1 MPYKITTQHYKDIK
15 PKKFEGYLVS
25 EISAA
30 ESDYDGPTIDESVG
44 GRQMMF
50 YDATEATTI
59 DESEGKD
66 LMAFYDDYADD
77 TTTMDEDEGKKLM
90 AYYMDKANLKTNI
103 KSPVGKPL
111 VRQAEAAREALAKM
125 FPDVDVSTD
134 LNWDGDTELESE
146 DENDVKEREALHEA
160 AEERISVM
168 NKPQVQ
174 DVVVLG
180 SGSSAVQV
188 DPVVSKMLIG
198 MNPEEREKAGQ
209 LIYDSVSKM
218 RSAVEQVVP
227 AISDPPVNIFVKSA
241 GQDIPLTSRNVLEL
255 RENGKFVD
263 PGFFDMVAFTVSQNP
278 NTSFEDKK
286 EMYKWCMMVKG
297 MFIMRADLLN
307 KTEII
312 VKNETKTILDYQ
324 ERTLTQIAKEYSR
337 YLQVCDQHS
346 VEEMRRLSG
355 IQGGLTDFS
364 KFVSEGIVT
373 LARQNAT
380 SNQMM
385 TTLQGSVQAIEQN
398 NLSRQETLYND
409 LTKSFT
415 NVMEKLNSQSQ
426 DLSSTQ
432 EMVDGLK
439 KEIQELKNQGNALS
453 QEQREHINTLIT
465 NLTNMLGVMKEIRK
479 TKVEADTIKAELLQA
494 LSSITTLNEAAEGV
508 KVKTQYDRDLLI
520 SSGDILQ
527 RLSTMVPEIKASAD
541 NVQVIASNY
550 GKAILENNTIMNT
563 QLETLK
569 EIAKSLA
576 SFEKSTVDLQ
586 KVQSERQLE
595 LLKAIQAASG
605 GQSLVNVMAAIK
617 EIADKQS
624 RPSMNIEDVSNM
636 IIEGVVSRMKA
647 AAGGGAPPPLPPD
660 GDPVP
665 MEFDA
670 DAPPFVPPSRKMVV
684 SNRKGKVA
692 RAAKKTHEVSK
703 KLLTWKSRAALVWK
717 FGSRILGRART
728 ATLVNGLLGG
738 GAVLGHVMSRRL
750 VTAIFGAATG
760 IGSLVSITTSILPAV
775 KAISGYLAKYLVKY
789 DERSSETN
797 RQLTRQ
803 TELLETAIAR
813 LTELRGVPDGDRFN
827 QAPGILRDLLSK
839 IGEFKPIVLPPVMN
853 YGRFE
858 MMTPEE
864 RFRSVIPLVERSKPI
879 STRKHGIALI
889 KKNITDPALDNA
901 VDYKK
906 ATAKRRATRVK
917 KIEQRRTNDPL
928 NKFFQ
933 GNW

>member
-1 MPYKITTQHYKDIK
+1 MPYKIKTESYKDITK
-15 PKKFEGYLVS
+15 NYKGNLVS
-25 EISAA
+25 EIS
-30 ESDYDGPTIDESVG
+30 ESESEYDGPTIDESVG
-44 GRQMMF
+44 RR
-50 YDATEATTI
+50 E
-59 DESEGKD
+59 
-66 LMAFYDDYADD
+66 MAFYDADD
-77 TTTMDEDEGKKLM
+77 ATTMDESVGGKLM
-90 AYYMDKANLKTNI
+90 AYYDDDDATTMDEEDGKKMMAYYVDKTNF

-111 VRQAEAAREALAKM
+111 VKQAEAARAALAKM
-125 FPDVDVSTD
+125 FGDEEVSID
-134 LNWDGDTELESE
+134 PNWDGDTDIESE
-146 DENDVKEREALHEA
+146 DENAEKEKEALHDA

-168 NKPQVQ
+168 SKPQVQ

-198 MNPEEREKAGQ
+198 MSQEDREKASK
-209 LIYDSVSKM
+209 LIFDSVSKM
-218 RSAVEQVVP
+218 RNAVDQVVP
-227 AISDPPVNIFVKSA
+227 ALSDPPVNIFVKSE
-241 GQDIPLTSRNVLEL
+241 GQDIALTSRNVLDL

-263 PGFFDMVAFTVSQNP
+263 PGFFDMVAWTVAKSP

-286 EMYKWCMMVKG
+286 KMYDWCMVVKG
-297 MFIMRADLLN
+297 MFRLRTDLLS
-307 KTEII
+307 KTESII
-312 VKNETKTILDYQ
+312 KTEMNNILDYQ
-324 ERTLTQIAKEYSR
+324 EKALVQIGREYSR
-337 YLQVCDQHS
+337 YLQVCDQQS
-346 VEEMRRLSG
+346 AEEMRRLSG

-380 SNQMM
+380 SNQMI
-385 TTLQGSVQAIEQN
+385 TSLQGSVQAIEQN
-398 NLSRQETLYND
+398 NLSRQENLYD
-409 LTKSFT
+409 GLTKSFT
-415 NVMEKLNSQSQ
+415 DVMEKLNNQSR

-453 QEQREHINTLIT
+453 QEQREHINTLIAK
-465 NLTNMLGVMKEIRK
+465 LTNMLGVMKEIHN
-479 TKVEADTIKAELLQA
+479 TKVEADKIKAELVEA
-494 LSSITTLNEAAEGV
+494 LSSIRTLNEAAEGV
-508 KVKTQYDRDLLI
+508 KAKTLYDRNLLI

-527 RLSTMVPEIKASAD
+527 RLSSIVPELKASAD
-541 NVQVIASNY
+541 SVQVTASNY
-550 GKAILENNTIMNT
+550 GKTILENNSIMNT
-563 QLETLK
+563 QLETLR

-576 SFEKSTVDLQ
+576 IFEKSTVDSQ
-586 KVQSERQLE
+586 NVQSERQQE
-595 LLKAIQAASG
+595 LLKAIQEASG

-624 RPSMNIEDVSNM
+624 RPAMNIEDVSNM
-636 IIEGVVSRMKA
+636 IIEGVVNRMKA
-647 AAGGGAPPPLPPD
+647 AAGGGAPPPPPG
-660 GDPVP
+660 GDPVS
-665 MEFDA
+665 MEFDV
-670 DAPPFVPPSRKMVV
+670 DAPVFVPSSKKVVV
-684 SNRKGKVA
+684 SNRRGKVA

-703 KLLTWKSRAALVWK
+703 KLLTWKSRVALVGK
-717 FGSRILGRART
+717 LGSRILGRART
-728 ATLVNGLLGG
+728 ATLLNGLLGG
-738 GAVLGHVMSRRL
+738 GAVLGHVMGPKL
-750 VTAIFGAATG
+750 VTAILGAATG
-760 IGSLVSITTSILPAV
+760 IGSLVSIASGILPAV
-775 KAISGYLAKYLVKY
+775 KAISGYLAQYLAKY

-797 RQLTRQ
+797 RLLGRQ
-803 TELLETAIAR
+803 TQLLETAIAR

-827 QAPGILRDLLSK
+827 RAPGILRDLLSK

-853 YGRFE
+853 YGRME

-864 RFRSVIPLVERSKPI
+864 RFRSVIPLAARSKPI

-917 KIEQRRTNDPL
+917 KIEHRRTNDPL

>member
-1 MPYKITTQHYKDIK
+1 MPFKITTQHYKDIK

-25 EISAA
+25 EISAT

-44 GRQMMF
+44 KKEMVF
-50 YDATEATTI
+50 YDATDAATI
-59 DESEGKD
+59 DESVGGK
-66 LMAFYDDYADD
+66 LMEFYDDYDDD
-77 TTTMDEDEGKKLM
+77 TTTMDEDEGKTLM
-90 AYYMDKANLKTNI
+90 AYYMDKKTNI

-134 LNWDGDTELESE
+134 PNWDGDTELESE
-146 DENDVKEREALHEA
+146 DENVEKEKEALHDA
-160 AEERISVM
+160 AEERIAVM
-168 NKPQVQ
+168 SKPQVQ

-218 RSAVEQVVP
+218 RSAVENVVP

-241 GQDIPLTSRNVLEL
+241 GQDIPLTSRNVLDL

-263 PGFFDMVAFTVSQNP
+263 PGFFDMVAYTVSQNP
-278 NTSFEDKK
+278 NTSMEDKK

-297 MFIMRADLLN
+297 MFIMRTDLLS
-307 KTEII
+307 KTDSI
-312 VKNETKTILDYQ
+312 VKTETKTILDYQ
-324 ERTLTQIAKEYSR
+324 EKALVQISREYSR

-346 VEEMRRLSG
+346 AEEMRRLSG

-398 NLSRQETLYND
+398 NLSRQETLYD
-409 LTKSFT
+409 GLTKSFT
-415 NVMEKLNSQSQ
+415 TLMEKLNSQSK
-426 DLSSTQ
+426 DLASTQ

-439 KEIQELKNQGNALS
+439 KEIQTLKDQGNALS
-453 QEQREHINTLIT
+453 KEQRDHINTLIT
-465 NLTNMLGVMKEIRK
+465 NLTSMLGVATDIRK
-479 TKVEADTIKAELLQA
+479 TKIEADTIKAELLGA

-508 KVKTQYDRDLLI
+508 KAKTLYDRNLLI

-527 RLSTMVPEIKASAD
+527 RMSTIVPEIKASAD
-541 NVQVIASNY
+541 SVQVIASNY

-576 SFEKSTVDLQ
+576 TFEKSTVDSQ
-586 KVQSERQLE
+586 KIQSERQAE

-605 GQSLVNVMAAIK
+605 GQSLANVMAAIK
-617 EIADKQS
+617 ELADKQS
-624 RPSMNIEDVSNM
+624 KPSMNIEDVSNM
-636 IIEGVVSRMKA
+636 IIEGVVTRMKA
-647 AAGGGAPPPLPPD
+647 AAGGGAPPPIPPG

-665 MEFDA
+665 MEFDV
-670 DAPPFVPPSRKMVV
+670 DAPSFVPSSRQVVV
-684 SNRKGKVA
+684 SNRRGKVA

-703 KLLTWKSRAALVWK
+703 KLLTWKKRVALVGK
-717 FGSRILGRART
+717 FSSRLLGRNRT
-728 ATLVNGLLGG
+728 ATLLNGLLGG
-738 GAVLGHVMSRRL
+738 GAVLGHVMGPRL
-750 VTAIFGAATG
+750 LTAVVGAATG
-760 IGSLVSITTSILPAV
+760 IGSLVSIANSILPAV
-775 KAISGYLAKYLVKY
+775 KAISGYLAKYLAKY

-813 LTELRGVPDGDRFN
+813 LTELRGAPDGDRFN

-839 IGEFKPIVLPPVMN
+839 IGEFKPILLPPVMN

-858 MMTPEE
+858 FMTPEE
-864 RFRSVIPLVERSKPI
+864 RFRSVIPLAERSKPI

-906 ATAKRRATRVK
+906 ATLKRRATRVK
-917 KIEQRRTNDPL
+917 KIEHRRTNDPL

>member
-15 PKKFEGYLVS
+15 PKKFEGNLVS
-25 EISAA
+25 EISTY

-66 LMAFYDDYADD
+66 LMAFYDDYDD
-77 TTTMDEDEGKKLM
+77 TTTMDEEEGKKLM
-90 AYYMDKANLKTNI
+90 AYYMDKTNI

-134 LNWDGDTELESE
+134 PNWDGDTELESE
-146 DENDVKEREALHEA
+146 DENVEKEKEALHDA
-160 AEERISVM
+160 AEERIAVM

-180 SGSSAVQV
+180 SGNSAVQV

-241 GQDIPLTSRNVLEL
+241 GQDIPLTSRNVLDL

-263 PGFFDMVAFTVSQNP
+263 PGFFDMVAWTVSQNP
-278 NTSFEDKK
+278 NTSNEDKK
-286 EMYKWCMMVKG
+286 EMYKWCMTVKG
-297 MFIMRADLLN
+297 MFIMRTDLLN
-307 KTEII
+307 KTETI

-398 NLSRQETLYND
+398 NLSRQETLYNG

-415 NVMEKLNSQSQ
+415 NVMEKLNSQSR

-432 EMVDGLK
+432 KMVDGLK
-439 KEIQELKNQGNALS
+439 KEIQTLKDQGNALS
-453 QEQREHINTLIT
+453 QEQKDHMNTLIT
-465 NLTNMLGVMKEIRK
+465 NLTNMLGVMNEIQK
-479 TKVEADTIKAELLQA
+479 TKIEADTIKAELLDA

-508 KVKTQYDRDLLI
+508 KTKTLYDRNLLI

-541 NVQVIASNY
+541 SVQVIASNY
-550 GKAILENNTIMNT
+550 GKALLDNNTIMNT

-576 SFEKSTVDLQ
+576 TFEKSTVDSQ
-586 KVQSERQLE
+586 KIQSERQEE

-605 GQSLVNVMAAIK
+605 GQSLANVMAAIK
-617 EIADKQS
+617 EVADKQS

-647 AAGGGAPPPLPPD
+647 AAGGGAPPPLPPG
-660 GDPVP
+660 GDPAP
-665 MEFDA
+665 MEFDV
-670 DAPPFVPPSRKMVV
+670 DAPSFVPSSRKLVV
-684 SNRKGKVA
+684 SNRRGKVA
-692 RAAKKTHEVSK
+692 RAAKKTHDVSK
-703 KLLTWKSRAALVWK
+703 KLLTWKSRVALVGRL
-717 FGSRILGRART
+717 GSRILGRART
-728 ATLVNGLLGG
+728 ATLLNGLIGG
-738 GAVLGHVMSRRL
+738 GAVLGHVMGPRL
-750 VTAIFGAATG
+750 LTAVVGAATG
-760 IGSLVSITTSILPAV
+760 IGSLVSIANSILPAV
-775 KAISGYLAKYLVKY
+775 KAISGYLAKYLAKY

-797 RQLTRQ
+797 RLLGRQ

-813 LTELRGVPDGDRFN
+813 LTELRGAPDGDRFN
-827 QAPGILRDLLSK
+827 RAPGILRDLLSN
-839 IGEFKPIVLPPVMN
+839 IGEFKPIVVPPVMN
-853 YGRFE
+853 YGRME

-864 RFRSVIPLVERSKPI
+864 RFRSVMSLAERSKPI

-906 ATAKRRATRVK
+906 ATVKRRATRVK
-917 KIEQRRTNDPL
+917 KIEHRRMNDPL

>member
-1 MPYKITTQHYKDIK
+1 MPYKITTQKYQDIK
-15 PKKFEGYLVS
+15 PKKFEGNLVS
-25 EISAA
+25 EISG
-30 ESDYDGPTIDESVG
+30 SDSEYDGTTIDESVG
-44 GRQMMF
+44 RREMAF
-50 YDATEATTI
+50 YDATDATTI
-59 DESEGKD
+59 DEE
-66 LMAFYDDYADD
+66 
-77 TTTMDEDEGKKLM
+77 EGKKLM
-90 AYYMDKANLKTNI
+90 TFYDDDDATTIDEEDGKKLMVYYMDKTNI

-111 VRQAEAAREALAKM
+111 VRQAEAAREALAKL
-125 FPDVDVSTD
+125 FPEESVSID
-134 LNWDGDTELESE
+134 PNWDGDTDIESE
-146 DENDVKEREALHEA
+146 DENVEKEKEALHDA

-168 NKPQVQ
+168 SRPQVQ

-198 MNPEEREKAGQ
+198 MSPEEREKASK
-209 LIYDSVSKM
+209 LIFDSVSQM
-218 RSAVEQVVP
+218 RNAVEQVVP

-241 GQDIPLTSRNVLEL
+241 GQDIPLTSRNVLDL

-263 PGFFDMVAFTVSQNP
+263 PGFFDMVAWTVSQNP

-297 MFIMRADLLN
+297 MFIMRTDLLSKTDSIV
-307 KTEII
+307 KTET
-312 VKNETKTILDYQ
+312 KNILDYQ
-324 ERTLTQIAKEYSR
+324 EKALVQISREYSR

-346 VEEMRRLSG
+346 AEEMRRLSG

-373 LARQNAT
+373 LARQTAS

-398 NLSRQETLYND
+398 NLSRQENLYD
-409 LTKSFT
+409 GLRKSFT
-415 NVMEKLNSQSQ
+415 DVMEKLNSQSR

-432 EMVDGLK
+432 EMVEGLK
-439 KEIQELKNQGNALS
+439 KEIQTLKDQGNALS

-465 NLTNMLGVMKEIRK
+465 NLTNMLGVMKEIRN

-508 KVKTQYDRDLLI
+508 KAKTLYDRNLLI

-527 RLSTMVPEIKASAD
+527 KMSTIVPEIKASAD
-541 NVQVIASNY
+541 SVQVIASNY
-550 GKAILENNTIMNT
+550 GKAILDNNTIMNT

-576 SFEKSTVDLQ
+576 SFEKSTVDSQ
-586 KVQSERQLE
+586 KVQSERQEE

-617 EIADKQS
+617 ELADKQS
-624 RPSMNIEDVSNM
+624 RPALNIEDVSNM
-636 IIEGVVSRMKA
+636 IIEGVVNRIKA
-647 AAGGGAPPPLPPD
+647 AAGGGAPPPLPPG
-660 GDPVP
+660 GDPAP
-665 MEFDA
+665 IEFNV
-670 DAPPFVPPSRKMVV
+670 DAPSFVPSSRKMVV
-684 SNRKGKVA
+684 SNRRGKVA
-692 RAAKKTHEVSK
+692 RAAKKTHDVSK
-703 KLLTWKSRAALVWK
+703 KLLTWKSRVALVGK
-717 FGSRILGRART
+717 LGSRLLGRART
-728 ATLVNGLLGG
+728 ATLLNGLLGG
-738 GAVLGHVMSRRL
+738 GAVLGHVMGPRL
-750 VTAIFGAATG
+750 VTAIVGAATG
-760 IGSLVSITTSILPAV
+760 IGSLVSIANSILPAV
-775 KAISGYLAKYLVKY
+775 KAISGYLAKYLAKY

-797 RQLTRQ
+797 RLLGRQ

-813 LTELRGVPDGDRFN
+813 LTELRGAPDGDRFN
-827 QAPGILRDLLSK
+827 LAPGILRDLLSK
-839 IGEFKPIVLPPVMN
+839 IGEFKPIVVPPVMN
-853 YGRFE
+853 YGRLE

-864 RFRSVIPLVERSKPI
+864 RFRSVISLAARSEPI

-917 KIEQRRTNDPL
+917 KIEHRRMNDPL

>member
-15 PKKFEGYLVS
+15 PKNFEGNLVS
-25 EISAA
+25 EISGY
-30 ESDYDGPTIDESVG
+30 ESEYDGPTIDESVG
-44 GRQMMF
+44 RREMAF
-50 YDATEATTI
+50 YDATDATTI
-59 DESEGKD
+59 DEEEGKK
-66 LMAFYDDYADD
+66 LMAFYDDDD

-90 AYYMDKANLKTNI
+90 AYYMDKTNI

-111 VRQAEAAREALAKM
+111 VKQAEAARAALAKM
-125 FPDVDVSTD
+125 FPDESVSID
-134 LNWDGDTELESE
+134 PNWDGDTDVESE
-146 DENDVKEREALHEA
+146 DENVEKEKEALNDA

-198 MNPEEREKAGQ
+198 MNPEEREKASK
-209 LIYDSVSKM
+209 LIFDSVSQM
-218 RSAVEQVVP
+218 RNAVEQVVP

-241 GQDIPLTSRNVLEL
+241 GQDIPLTSRNVLDL

-263 PGFFDMVAFTVSQNP
+263 PGFFDMVAWTVSQNP

-297 MFIMRADLLN
+297 MFIMRTDLLS
-307 KTEII
+307 KTDSI
-312 VKNETKTILDYQ
+312 VKTETKTLLDYQ
-324 ERTLTQIAKEYSR
+324 EKALVQISREYSR

-346 VEEMRRLSG
+346 AEEMRRLSG

-398 NLSRQETLYND
+398 NLSRQETLYD
-409 LTKSFT
+409 GLTKSFT
-415 NVMEKLNSQSQ
+415 TVMEKLNSQSR

-465 NLTNMLGVMKEIRK
+465 NLTNMLGVMKEIQN

-508 KVKTQYDRDLLI
+508 KAKTLYDRNLLI

-527 RLSTMVPEIKASAD
+527 RMSTIVPEIKASAD
-541 NVQVIASNY
+541 SVQVIASNY

-576 SFEKSTVDLQ
+576 SFEKSTVDSQ
-586 KVQSERQLE
+586 KIQSERQAE
-595 LLKAIQAASG
+595 LLKAIQEASG
-605 GQSLVNVMAAIK
+605 EQSLVNVMAAIK

-647 AAGGGAPPPLPPD
+647 AAGGGAPPPPPPG

-665 MEFDA
+665 MEFDV
-670 DAPPFVPPSRKMVV
+670 DAPSFVPSSRKLVV
-684 SNRKGKVA
+684 SNRRGKVA

-703 KLLTWKSRAALVWK
+703 KLLTWKSRVALVGRL
-717 FGSRILGRART
+717 GSRILGRART
-728 ATLVNGLLGG
+728 ATLLNGLLGG
-738 GAVLGHVMSRRL
+738 GAVLGHVMGPRL
-750 VTAIFGAATG
+750 VTAIVGAATG
-760 IGSLVSITTSILPAV
+760 IGSLVSIANSILPAV
-775 KAISGYLAKYLVKY
+775 KAISGYLAKYLAKY

-827 QAPGILRDLLSK
+827 RAPGILRDLLSK

-864 RFRSVIPLVERSKPI
+864 RFRSVVPLAERSKPI

-906 ATAKRRATRVK
+906 ATVKRRATRVK
-917 KIEQRRTNDPL
+917 KIEHRRTNDPL

>member
-1 MPYKITTQHYKDIK
+1 MPYKITTQKYQDIK
-15 PKKFEGYLVS
+15 PKKFEGNLVS
-25 EISAA
+25 EISG
-30 ESDYDGPTIDESVG
+30 SDSEYDGTTIDESVG
-44 GRQMMF
+44 RREMAF
-50 YDATEATTI
+50 YDATDATTI
-59 DESEGKD
+59 DEE
-66 LMAFYDDYADD
+66 
-77 TTTMDEDEGKKLM
+77 EGKKLM
-90 AYYMDKANLKTNI
+90 TFYDDDDATTIDEEDGKKLMVYYMDKTNI

-111 VRQAEAAREALAKM
+111 VRQAEAAREALAKL
-125 FPDVDVSTD
+125 FPEESVSID
-134 LNWDGDTELESE
+134 PNWDGDTDIESE
-146 DENDVKEREALHEA
+146 DENVEKEKEALHDA

-198 MNPEEREKAGQ
+198 MSPEEREKASK
-209 LIYDSVSKM
+209 LIFDSVSQM
-218 RSAVEQVVP
+218 RNAVEQVVP

-241 GQDIPLTSRNVLEL
+241 GQDIPLTSRNVLDL

-263 PGFFDMVAFTVSQNP
+263 PGFFDMVAWTVSQNP

-297 MFIMRADLLN
+297 MFIMRTDLLSKTDSIV
-307 KTEII
+307 KTET
-312 VKNETKTILDYQ
+312 KNILDYQ
-324 ERTLTQIAKEYSR
+324 EKALVQISREYSR

-346 VEEMRRLSG
+346 AEEMRRLSG

-373 LARQNAT
+373 LARQTAT

-398 NLSRQETLYND
+398 NLSRQENLYD
-409 LTKSFT
+409 GLRKSFT
-415 NVMEKLNSQSQ
+415 DVMEKLNSQSR

-432 EMVDGLK
+432 EMVEGLK
-439 KEIQELKNQGNALS
+439 KEIQTLKDQGNALS

-465 NLTNMLGVMKEIRK
+465 NLTNMLGVMKEIRN

-508 KVKTQYDRDLLI
+508 KAKTLYDRNLLI

-527 RLSTMVPEIKASAD
+527 KMSTIVPEIKASAD
-541 NVQVIASNY
+541 SVQVIASNY
-550 GKAILENNTIMNT
+550 GKAILDNNTIMNT

-576 SFEKSTVDLQ
+576 SFEKSTVDSQ
-586 KVQSERQLE
+586 KVQSERQEE

-617 EIADKQS
+617 ELADKQS
-624 RPSMNIEDVSNM
+624 RPALNIEDVSNM
-636 IIEGVVSRMKA
+636 IIEGVVNRIKA
-647 AAGGGAPPPLPPD
+647 AAGGGAPPPLPPG
-660 GDPVP
+660 GDPAP
-665 MEFDA
+665 IEFNV
-670 DAPPFVPPSRKMVV
+670 DAPSFVPSSRKMVV
-684 SNRKGKVA
+684 SNRRGKVA
-692 RAAKKTHEVSK
+692 RAAKKTHDVSK
-703 KLLTWKSRAALVWK
+703 KLLTWKSRVALVGK
-717 FGSRILGRART
+717 LGSRLLGRART
-728 ATLVNGLLGG
+728 ATLLNGLLGG
-738 GAVLGHVMSRRL
+738 GAVLGHVMSPRL
-750 VTAIFGAATG
+750 VTAIVGAATG
-760 IGSLVSITTSILPAV
+760 IGSLVSIANSILPAV
-775 KAISGYLAKYLVKY
+775 KAISGYLAKYLAKY

-797 RQLTRQ
+797 RLLGRQ

-813 LTELRGVPDGDRFN
+813 LTELRGAPDGDRFN
-827 QAPGILRDLLSK
+827 LAPGILRDLLSK
-839 IGEFKPIVLPPVMN
+839 IGEFKPIVVPPVMN
-853 YGRFE
+853 YGRLE

-864 RFRSVIPLVERSKPI
+864 RFRSVISLAARSEPI

-901 VDYKK
+901 ADYKK

-917 KIEQRRTNDPL
+917 KIEHRRMNDPL

>member
-15 PKKFEGYLVS
+15 PKKFEGNLVS
-25 EISAA
+25 EISGS
-30 ESDYDGPTIDESVG
+30 ESESEYDGPTIDESVG
-44 GRQMMF
+44 RREMAF
-50 YDATEATTI
+50 YDATDATTI
-59 DESEGKD
+59 DEEEGKK
-66 LMAFYDDYADD
+66 LMAFYDDDD
-77 TTTMDEDEGKKLM
+77 TTTMDEEEGKKLM
-90 AYYMDKANLKTNI
+90 AYYMDKTNI

-111 VRQAEAAREALAKM
+111 VRQAELARAALAKM
-125 FPDVDVSTD
+125 FPDESVSID
-134 LNWDGDTELESE
+134 PNWDGDTDIESE
-146 DENDVKEREALHEA
+146 DENVEKEKEALNDA

-198 MNPEEREKAGQ
+198 MSPEEREKASK
-209 LIYDSVSKM
+209 LIFDSVSQM
-218 RSAVEQVVP
+218 RNAVERVVP

-241 GQDIPLTSRNVLEL
+241 GQDIPLTSRNVLDL

-263 PGFFDMVAFTVSQNP
+263 PGFFDMVAWTVSQNP

-286 EMYKWCMMVKG
+286 EMYKWCMTVKG
-297 MFIMRADLLN
+297 MFIMRTDLLN
-307 KTEII
+307 RTESIVKTET
-312 VKNETKTILDYQ
+312 KNILDYQ
-324 ERTLTQIAKEYSR
+324 EKALVQISREYSR
-337 YLQVCDQHS
+337 YLQLCDQHS
-346 VEEMRRLSG
+346 AEEMRRLSG

-373 LARQNAT
+373 LARQNSE
-380 SNQMM
+380 SNKMM
-385 TTLQGSVQAIEQN
+385 TSLQGSMQELEQN
-398 NLSRQETLYND
+398 NLSRQETLYKGLNN
-409 LTKSFT
+409 SFASVIT
-415 NVMEKLNSQSQ
+415 KLNNQSR

-432 EMVDGLK
+432 EEIASLK
-439 KEIQELKNQGNALS
+439 KELESIKNQGSALS
-453 QEQREHINTLIT
+453 QEQREHMNTLIT
-465 NLTNMLGVMKEIRK
+465 KLTNMLSVMTEVRK
-479 TKVEADTIKAELLQA
+479 TKIEADTIKEELLQA

-508 KVKTQYDRDLLI
+508 KAKTLYDRNLLI

-541 NVQVIASNY
+541 SVQVAAANY
-550 GKAILENNTIMNT
+550 GKAIIENNEISKT

-569 EIAKSLA
+569 EIAKSLT
-576 SFEKSTVDLQ
+576 SFENSTVDLQ
-586 KVQSERQLE
+586 KVQSERQAE
-595 LLKAIQAASG
+595 LLKAIQSASG
-605 GQSLVNVMAAIK
+605 GQSLENVMAAIK

-624 RPSMNIEDVSNM
+624 RPTMNIEDVSNM
-636 IIEGVVSRMKA
+636 IVEGVVSRMKA
-647 AAGGGAPPPLPPD
+647 AAGGGAPPPPPP
-660 GDPVP
+660 GDSGTSLFNV
-665 MEFDA
+665 
-670 DAPPFVPPSRKMVV
+670 DAPSFVPASRKMVV
-684 SNRKGKVA
+684 SNRRGKVA
-692 RAAKKTHEVSK
+692 RAAKKTHDVSK
-703 KLLTWKSRAALVWK
+703 KLLTWKSRVALVGK
-717 FGSRILGRART
+717 LGSRILGRART
-728 ATLVNGLLGG
+728 ATLLNGLLGG
-738 GAVLGHVMSRRL
+738 GAVLGHVMGPRL
-750 VTAIFGAATG
+750 VTTIVGAAAG
-760 IGSLVSITTSILPAV
+760 IGSLVSIANSILPAV
-775 KAISGYLAKYLVKY
+775 KAISGYLAKYLAKY

-797 RQLTRQ
+797 RLLGRQ

-827 QAPGILRDLLSK
+827 RAPGILRDLLSK
-839 IGEFKPIVLPPVMN
+839 IGEFKPIVVPPVMN
-853 YGRFE
+853 YGRLE

-864 RFRSVIPLVERSKPI
+864 RFRSVISLAARSEPI

-917 KIEQRRTNDPL
+917 KIEHRRTNDPL

>member
-1 MPYKITTQHYKDIK
+1 MPYKITTQKYKDISDK
-15 PKKFEGYLVS
+15 HYKGNLVS
-25 EISAA
+25 EISG
-30 ESDYDGPTIDESVG
+30 SDSEYDGPTIDESVG
-44 GRQMMF
+44 RREMAF
-50 YDATEATTI
+50 YDATDATTI
-59 DESEGKD
+59 DEEEGKK
-66 LMAFYDDYADD
+66 LMAFYDDDD
-77 TTTMDEDEGKKLM
+77 TTTIDEEDGKKLM
-90 AYYMDKANLKTNI
+90 AYYIDKTNI

-125 FPDVDVSTD
+125 FPDESVSID
-134 LNWDGDTELESE
+134 PNWDGDTDIESE
-146 DENDVKEREALHEA
+146 DENVEKEKEALHDA

-198 MNPEEREKAGQ
+198 MSPEEREKASK
-209 LIYDSVSKM
+209 LIFDSVSQM

-227 AISDPPVNIFVKSA
+227 AISDPPVSIFVKSA
-241 GQDIPLTSRNVLEL
+241 GQDIPLTSRNVLDL

-263 PGFFDMVAFTVSQNP
+263 PGFFDMVAWTVSQNP

-297 MFIMRADLLN
+297 MFIMRTDLLTKTDSIV
-307 KTEII
+307 KTET
-312 VKNETKTILDYQ
+312 KNILDHQ
-324 ERTLTQIAKEYSR
+324 EKALVQISREYSR

-346 VEEMRRLSG
+346 AEEMRRLSG

-373 LARQNAT
+373 LARQTAT

-398 NLSRQETLYND
+398 NLSRQETLYD
-409 LTKSFT
+409 GLRKSFT
-415 NVMEKLNSQSQ
+415 DVMEKLNSQSR

-432 EMVDGLK
+432 EMVEGLK
-439 KEIQELKNQGNALS
+439 KEIQTLKDQGNALS
-453 QEQREHINTLIT
+453 QEQREHMNTLIM
-465 NLTNMLGVMKEIRK
+465 NLTNMLGVMKEIRN

-508 KVKTQYDRDLLI
+508 KAKTLYDRNLLI

-527 RLSTMVPEIKASAD
+527 KMSTIVPEIKASAD
-541 NVQVIASNY
+541 SVQVIASNY
-550 GKAILENNTIMNT
+550 GKAILDNNTIMNT

-576 SFEKSTVDLQ
+576 SFEKSTVDSQ
-586 KVQSERQLE
+586 KVQSERQEE

-617 EIADKQS
+617 ELADKQS
-624 RPSMNIEDVSNM
+624 RPAMNIEDVSNM
-636 IIEGVVSRMKA
+636 IIEGVVNRIKA
-647 AAGGGAPPPLPPD
+647 AAGGGAPPPLPPG
-660 GDPVP
+660 GDPAP
-665 MEFDA
+665 IEFNV
-670 DAPPFVPPSRKMVV
+670 DAPSFVPSSRKMVV
-684 SNRKGKVA
+684 SNRRGKVA
-692 RAAKKTHEVSK
+692 RAAKKTHDVSK
-703 KLLTWKSRAALVWK
+703 KLLTWKSRVALVGK
-717 FGSRILGRART
+717 LGSRLLGRART
-728 ATLVNGLLGG
+728 ATLLNGLLGG
-738 GAVLGHVMSRRL
+738 GAVLGHVMGPKL
-750 VTAIFGAATG
+750 LTAIVGAATG
-760 IGSLVSITTSILPAV
+760 IGSLVSIANSILPAV
-775 KAISGYLAKYLVKY
+775 KAISGYLAKYLAKY

-797 RQLTRQ
+797 RLLGRQ

-813 LTELRGVPDGDRFN
+813 LTELRGAPDGDRFN
-827 QAPGILRDLLSK
+827 RAPGILRDLLSK
-839 IGEFKPIVLPPVMN
+839 IGEFKPIVVPPVMN

-858 MMTPEE
+858 FMTPEE
-864 RFRSVIPLVERSKPI
+864 RFRSVIPLAERSKPI
-879 STRKHGIALI
+879 STRTHGIALI

-901 VDYKK
+901 VDYKR
-906 ATAKRRATRVK
+906 ATVKRRAARVK
-917 KIEQRRTNDPL
+917 KIEHRRTNDPL

>member
-15 PKKFEGYLVS
+15 PKKFEGNLVS
-25 EISAA
+25 EISGS
-30 ESDYDGPTIDESVG
+30 ESEYDGPTIDESVG
-44 GRQMMF
+44 RREMAF
-50 YDATEATTI
+50 YDATDATTI
-59 DESEGKD
+59 DEEEGKK
-66 LMAFYDDYADD
+66 LMAFYDDDD
-77 TTTMDEDEGKKLM
+77 ATTMDEDEGKKLM
-90 AYYMDKANLKTNI
+90 AYYMDKTNI

-111 VRQAEAAREALAKM
+111 VRQAEAARAALAKM
-125 FPDVDVSTD
+125 FPDESVSID
-134 LNWDGDTELESE
+134 PNWDGDTDIESE
-146 DENDVKEREALHEA
+146 DENVEKEKEALHDA

-188 DPVVSKMLIG
+188 DPVVSKMLVG
-198 MNPEEREKAGQ
+198 MSPEEREKASK
-209 LIYDSVSKM
+209 LIFDSVSQM
-218 RSAVEQVVP
+218 RNAVEQVVP
-227 AISDPPVNIFVKSA
+227 AISDPPVSIFVKSA
-241 GQDIPLTSRNVLEL
+241 GQDIPLTSRNVLDL

-263 PGFFDMVAFTVSQNP
+263 PGFFDMVAWTVSQNP

-297 MFIMRADLLN
+297 MFIMRTDLLSKTDSIV
-307 KTEII
+307 KTET
-312 VKNETKTILDYQ
+312 KNILDYQ
-324 ERTLTQIAKEYSR
+324 EKALVQISREYSR
-337 YLQVCDQHS
+337 YLQACDQHS
-346 VEEMRRLSG
+346 AEEMRRLSG
-355 IQGGLTDFS
+355 IQGGLADFS

-398 NLSRQETLYND
+398 NLSRQETLYD
-409 LTKSFT
+409 GLTKSFT
-415 NVMEKLNSQSQ
+415 TVMEKLNSQSR

-432 EMVDGLK
+432 EMVDDLK
-439 KEIQELKNQGNALS
+439 KEIQTLKDQGNALS
-453 QEQREHINTLIT
+453 QEQREHISTLIT
-465 NLTNMLGVMKEIRK
+465 QLTNMLGVATDIRK
-479 TKVEADTIKAELLQA
+479 TKIEADTIKAELLQA

-508 KVKTQYDRDLLI
+508 KAKTLYDRNLLI

-541 NVQVIASNY
+541 SVQVIASNY
-550 GKAILENNTIMNT
+550 GKAIIENNTIMNT

-576 SFEKSTVDLQ
+576 TFENSTVDLQ

-624 RPSMNIEDVSNM
+624 RPTMNIEDVSNM

-647 AAGGGAPPPLPPD
+647 AAGGGAPPPLPPG

-665 MEFDA
+665 MEFDV
-670 DAPPFVPPSRKMVV
+670 DAPSFVPSSRKKVV
-684 SNRKGKVA
+684 SNRRGKVA

-703 KLLTWKSRAALVWK
+703 KLLTWKSRVALVGK
-717 FGSRILGRART
+717 LGSRLLGRART
-728 ATLVNGLLGG
+728 ATLLNSLIGG
-738 GAVLGHVMSRRL
+738 GAVLGHVMGPRL
-750 VTAIFGAATG
+750 LTAVVGAATG
-760 IGSLVSITTSILPAV
+760 IGSLVSIANSILPAV
-775 KAISGYLAKYLVKY
+775 KAISGYLAKYLAKY

-797 RQLTRQ
+797 RLLGRQ

-827 QAPGILRDLLSK
+827 RAPGILRDLLSK
-839 IGEFKPIVLPPVMN
+839 IGEFKPIVVPPVMN
-853 YGRFE
+853 YGRLE

-864 RFRSVIPLVERSKPI
+864 RFRSVMSLAERSNPI

-906 ATAKRRATRVK
+906 ATVKRRADRVK
-917 KIEQRRTNDPL
+917 KIEHRRTNDPL

>member
-1 MPYKITTQHYKDIK
+1 MPYKITTQKYKDISDK
-15 PKKFEGYLVS
+15 HYKGNLVS
-25 EISAA
+25 EISG
-30 ESDYDGPTIDESVG
+30 SDSEYDGTTIDESVG
-44 GRQMMF
+44 RREMAF
-50 YDATEATTI
+50 YDATDATTM
-59 DESEGKD
+59 DEEDGKK
-66 LMAFYDDYADD
+66 LMAFYDDDD
-77 TTTMDEDEGKKLM
+77 ATTIDEEEGKKLM
-90 AYYMDKANLKTNI
+90 AYYMDKTNI

-111 VRQAEAAREALAKM
+111 VKQAEAARAALAKM
-125 FPDVDVSTD
+125 FPDESVSID
-134 LNWDGDTELESE
+134 PNWDGDTDIESE
-146 DENDVKEREALHEA
+146 DENVEKEKEALNDA

-198 MNPEEREKAGQ
+198 MSPEEREKASK
-209 LIYDSVSKM
+209 LIFDSVSQM

-241 GQDIPLTSRNVLEL
+241 GQDIPLTSRNVLDL

-263 PGFFDMVAFTVSQNP
+263 PGFFDMVAWTVSQNP
-278 NTSFEDKK
+278 NTSYEDKK

-297 MFIMRADLLN
+297 MFIMRTDLLSKTDSIV
-307 KTEII
+307 KTET
-312 VKNETKTILDYQ
+312 KNILDYQ
-324 ERTLTQIAKEYSR
+324 EKALVQISREYSR

-346 VEEMRRLSG
+346 AEEMRRLSG

-373 LARQNAT
+373 LARQTAT

-398 NLSRQETLYND
+398 NLSRQETLYD
-409 LTKSFT
+409 GLRKSFMD
-415 NVMEKLNSQSQ
+415 VMEKLNSQSR

-432 EMVDGLK
+432 EMVEGLK
-439 KEIQELKNQGNALS
+439 KEIQEIKNQGNALS
-453 QEQREHINTLIT
+453 QEQREHMNTLIT
-465 NLTNMLGVMKEIRK
+465 NLTNMLGVMKEIRN

-508 KVKTQYDRDLLI
+508 KAKTLYDRNLLI

-527 RLSTMVPEIKASAD
+527 KMSTIVPEVKASAD
-541 NVQVIASNY
+541 SVQVIASNY
-550 GKAILENNTIMNT
+550 GKAILDNNTLMTT

-576 SFEKSTVDLQ
+576 SFEKSTVDSQ
-586 KVQSERQLE
+586 KIQSERQLE

-617 EIADKQS
+617 ELADKQS
-624 RPSMNIEDVSNM
+624 RPAMNIEDVSNM
-636 IIEGVVSRMKA
+636 IIEGVVNRIKA
-647 AAGGGAPPPLPPD
+647 AAGGGAPPPLPPG
-660 GDPVP
+660 GDPAP
-665 MEFDA
+665 IEFNV
-670 DAPPFVPPSRKMVV
+670 DAPSFVPSRKVVV
-684 SNRKGKVA
+684 SNRRGKVA

-703 KLLTWKSRAALVWK
+703 KLLTWKSRVALVGK
-717 FGSRILGRART
+717 LGSRLLGRART
-728 ATLVNGLLGG
+728 ATLLNGLLGG
-738 GAVLGHVMSRRL
+738 GAVLGHVMGPRL
-750 VTAIFGAATG
+750 VTAIVGAATG
-760 IGSLVSITTSILPAV
+760 IGSLVSIANSILPAV
-775 KAISGYLAKYLVKY
+775 KAISGYLAKYLAKY

-797 RQLTRQ
+797 RLLGRQ

-813 LTELRGVPDGDRFN
+813 LTELRGAPDGDRFN
-827 QAPGILRDLLSK
+827 LAPGILRDLLSN
-839 IGEFKPIVLPPVMN
+839 IGEFKPIVVPPVMN
-853 YGRFE
+853 YGRLE

-864 RFRSVIPLVERSKPI
+864 RFRSVISLAARGEPI

-906 ATAKRRATRVK
+906 ATVKRRATRVK
-917 KIEQRRTNDPL
+917 KIEHRRTNDPL

>member
-1 MPYKITTQHYKDIK
+1 MPWKITTQNYKDIAANN
-15 PKKFEGYLVS
+15 VS
-25 EISAA
+25 DD
-30 ESDYDGPTIDESVG
+30 SDSE
-44 GRQMMF
+44 
-50 YDATEATTI
+50 TI
-59 DESEGKD
+59 DESEGQKQ
-66 LMAFYDDYADD
+66 MTFYDDYDD
-77 TTTMDEDEGKKLM
+77 ETIDEDEGKKLM
-90 AYYMDKANLKTNI
+90 AYYMDKTNI

-125 FPDVDVSTD
+125 FPDVDVVSSD
-134 LNWDGDTELESE
+134 PNWDGDTDLESE
-146 DENDVKEREALHEA
+146 DEEVEKEKEALHDA
-160 AEERISVM
+160 AEERIAVM

-188 DPVVSKMLIG
+188 DPVMSKMLIG
-198 MNPEEREKAGQ
+198 MSPEEREKASR
-209 LIYDSVSKM
+209 LIYDSVSQM

-227 AISDPPVNIFVKSA
+227 AISDPPVQIFVKSA
-241 GQDIPLTSRNVLEL
+241 GQDIPLTSRNVLDL

-263 PGFFDMVAFTVSQNP
+263 PGFFDMVAYTVSQNP
-278 NTSFEDKK
+278 NTTVDDKK

-297 MFIMRADLLN
+297 MFIMRTDLLS
-307 KTEII
+307 KTDTI

-324 ERTLTQIAKEYSR
+324 EKALVQISREYSR
-337 YLQVCDQHS
+337 YLKVCDQHS
-346 VEEMRRLSG
+346 AEEMRRLSG

-373 LARQNAT
+373 LTRQNAT

-398 NLSRQETLYND
+398 NLSRQETLYEGLNN
-409 LTKSFT
+409 SFS
-415 NVMEKLNSQSQ
+415 NVMEKLNSQSR

-432 EMVDGLK
+432 ADIDSLK
-439 KEIQELKNQGNALS
+439 KEMEAIKNQGSALS
-453 QEQREHINTLIT
+453 QEQKEHMNTLIT
-465 NLTNMLGVMKEIRK
+465 NLTNMLKVAAEVRK
-479 TKVEADTIKAELLQA
+479 TKIESDTIKAELLQA
-494 LSSITTLNEAAEGV
+494 LASITTLNEAAEGV
-508 KVKTQYDRDLLI
+508 KAKTLYDRNLLI

-541 NVQVIASNY
+541 SVQDTAANY
-550 GKAILENNTIMNT
+550 GKAILENNKIMNT

-576 SFEKSTVDLQ
+576 SFENSTVDSQ
-586 KVQSERQLE
+586 EVQSKRHAE
-595 LLKAIQAASG
+595 LLNAIQAASG
-605 GQSLVNVMAAIK
+605 GQNLENVIAAIK
-617 EIADKQS
+617 EIAAAQS
-624 RPSMNIEDVSNM
+624 RPTMNIEDVSNM
-636 IIEGVVSRMKA
+636 IIEGVVTRMKA
-647 AAGGGAPPPLPPD
+647 AAGGGAPPPPPPG

-665 MEFDA
+665 MEFDV
-670 DAPPFVPPSRKMVV
+670 DAPSFVPSSRQVVV
-684 SNRKGKVA
+684 SNRQVVVSNRRSKAA

-703 KLLTWKSRAALVWK
+703 RLLAWKKRVALVGK
-717 FGSRILGRART
+717 FSSRLLGRERMN
-728 ATLVNGLLGG
+728 TLMNGLLGG
-738 GAVLGHVMSRRL
+738 GAVLGHVMGPKL
-750 VTAIFGAATG
+750 LTAVVGAAAG
-760 IGSLVSITTSILPAV
+760 IGSLVSIANSILPAV
-775 KAISGYLAKYLVKY
+775 KAISGYLAKYLQKY

-797 RQLTRQ
+797 RLLERQ
-803 TELLETAIAR
+803 TQLLDTAIAR
-813 LTELRGVPDGDRFN
+813 LTDLRGAPDGERFN
-827 QAPGILRDLLSK
+827 RAPGILRDLLAN

-853 YGRFE
+853 YGRME

-864 RFRSVIPLVERSKPI
+864 RFRSVMSLAERSKPI

-889 KKNITDPALDNA
+889 KKNITDPALDKA

-906 ATAKRRATRVK
+906 ATVKRRATRVK

>member
-15 PKKFEGYLVS
+15 PQKFEGNLVS
-25 EISAA
+25 AISDS
-30 ESDYDGPTIDESVG
+30 ESEYDGPTIDESVG
-44 GRQMMF
+44 RREMVF
-50 YDATEATTI
+50 YDATDATTI
-59 DESEGKD
+59 DESVGGK
-66 LMAFYDDYADD
+66 LMAFYDDYDD
-77 TTTMDEDEGKKLM
+77 TTTIDEEEGKKLM
-90 AYYMDKANLKTNI
+90 AYYMDKTNI

-125 FPDVDVSTD
+125 FPDESVSID
-134 LNWDGDTELESE
+134 PNWDGDTDIESE
-146 DENDVKEREALHEA
+146 DENVEKEREALHDA

-168 NKPQVQ
+168 SRPQVQ

-188 DPVVSKMLIG
+188 DPVVSKMLVG
-198 MNPEEREKAGQ
+198 MTPQQREEAGK
-209 LIYDSVSKM
+209 LIYDSVSQM
-218 RSAVEQVVP
+218 RNAVEQVVP

-241 GQDIPLTSRNVLEL
+241 GQDVALTSRNVLDL

-263 PGFFDMVAFTVSQNP
+263 PGFFDMVAWTVAQNP
-278 NTSFEDKK
+278 NTSVEDKK

-297 MFIMRADLLN
+297 MFIMRTDLLS
-307 KTEII
+307 KTESL
-312 VKNETKTILDYQ
+312 VKTETKNILDYQ
-324 ERTLTQIAKEYSR
+324 EKALVQISREYSR
-337 YLQVCDQHS
+337 YLSVCDQHS
-346 VEEMRRLSG
+346 AEEMRRLSG

-380 SNQMM
+380 SNQLM

-398 NLSRQETLYND
+398 NLSRQENLYD
-409 LTKSFT
+409 GLRKSFSD
-415 NVMEKLNSQSQ
+415 VMERLNSQSK

-432 EMVDGLK
+432 EKIESLK
-439 KEIQELKNQGNALS
+439 KEIQTLKDQGNTLS
-453 QEQREHINTLIT
+453 QEQKEDMSALIT
-465 NLTNMLGVMKEIRK
+465 KMTDMLKVAAEVRK
-479 TKVEADTIKAELLQA
+479 TKIEADTIKAELLQA

-508 KVKTQYDRDLLI
+508 KAKTLYDRNILI

-527 RLSTMVPEIKASAD
+527 RLSAIVPEIKASAD
-541 NVQVIASNY
+541 SVQVTATNY
-550 GKAILENNTIMNT
+550 GKTILENSSIMNT

-576 SFEKSTVDLQ
+576 TFEKTTVDSQKLQ
-586 KVQSERQLE
+586 SDRQAE
-595 LLKAIQAASG
+595 LLKAIQAVAG
-605 GQSLVNVMAAIK
+605 GQSLANVMAAIK
-617 EIADKQS
+617 EVADKQS
-624 RPSMNIEDVSNM
+624 QPAMNIEDVSNM
-636 IIEGVVSRMKA
+636 IIEGVVNRMKA
-647 AAGGGAPPPLPPD
+647 AAGGGAPPPLPPG

-665 MEFDA
+665 MEFDI
-670 DAPPFVPPSRKMVV
+670 DAKPFVPSSRKVVV
-684 SNRKGKVA
+684 SNRRGKVA

-703 KLLTWKSRAALVWK
+703 MLLAWKSRVALVGK
-717 FGSRILGRART
+717 LGSRILGRTRT
-728 ATLVNGLLGG
+728 TTLLNGLLGG
-738 GAVLGHVMSRRL
+738 GAVLGHMMGPRL
-750 VTAIFGAATG
+750 LTAVVGAATG
-760 IGSLVSITTSILPAV
+760 IGSLVSIANSILPAV
-775 KAISGYLAKYLVKY
+775 KAISGYLAKYLKKY

-797 RQLTRQ
+797 RLLGRQ

-813 LTELRGVPDGDRFN
+813 LTELKGAPDGDRFN
-827 QAPGILRDLLSK
+827 RAPGILRDLLSK
-839 IGEFKPIVLPPVMN
+839 IGEFKPIVIPPVMN
-853 YGRFE
+853 YGRME

-864 RFRSVIPLVERSKPI
+864 RFRSVISLAARSKPI

-917 KIEQRRTNDPL
+917 KIEHRRTNDPL

>member
-1 MPYKITTQHYKDIK
+1 MPFKIKTENYKDIAK
-15 PKKFEGYLVS
+15 NYKGNLVS
-25 EISAA
+25 EISAS
-30 ESDYDGPTIDESVG
+30 ESEYDGPTIDESVG

-50 YDATEATTI
+50 FDASEATTI
-59 DESEGKD
+59 DEAEGKN
-66 LMAFYDDYADD
+66 LMAFVDDYDDD

-90 AYYMDKANLKTNI
+90 AYYMDKTNI

-111 VRQAEAAREALAKM
+111 VRQAEAARASLAKM

-134 LNWDGDTELESE
+134 PNWDGDTELESE
-146 DENDVKEREALHEA
+146 DENDVKEREALNDA
-160 AEERISVM
+160 AEERIAVM

-188 DPVVSKMLIG
+188 DPVVSKMLVG
-198 MNPEEREKAGQ
+198 MSPEEREKASN
-209 LIYDSVSKM
+209 LIFDSVSKM

-227 AISDPPVNIFVKSA
+227 AISDPPVSIFVKSA
-241 GQDIPLTSRNVLEL
+241 GQDIPLTSRNVLDL

-263 PGFFDMVAFTVSQNP
+263 PGFFDMVAWTVSQNP
-278 NTSFEDKK
+278 NTSFDDKK
-286 EMYKWCMMVKG
+286 EMYKWCMTVKG
-297 MFIMRADLLN
+297 MFIMRTDLLN
-307 KTEII
+307 KTETI

-324 ERTLTQIAKEYSR
+324 EKALVQISREYSR

-398 NLSRQETLYND
+398 NLSRQETLYD
-409 LTKSFT
+409 GLTKSFT
-415 NVMEKLNSQSQ
+415 TVMEKLNSQSQ

-465 NLTNMLGVMKEIRK
+465 NLTNMLGVMKEIRN

-508 KVKTQYDRDLLI
+508 KAKTLYDRNLLI

-541 NVQVIASNY
+541 SVQVIASNY

-576 SFEKSTVDLQ
+576 SFEKSTVDSQ

-617 EIADKQS
+617 EVADKQS

-647 AAGGGAPPPLPPD
+647 AAGGGAPPPPPG

-665 MEFDA
+665 MEFDV
-670 DAPPFVPPSRKMVV
+670 DAPSFVPSSRQLVV
-684 SNRKGKVA
+684 SNRRGKVA

-717 FGSRILGRART
+717 LGSRILGRART

-738 GAVLGHVMSRRL
+738 GAVLGHVMSPRL
-750 VTAIFGAATG
+750 LTAVVGAATG
-760 IGSLVSITTSILPAV
+760 IGSLVSIANSILPAV

-797 RQLTRQ
+797 RLLGRQ

-827 QAPGILRDLLSK
+827 RAPGILRDLLSK

-853 YGRFE
+853 YGRLE

-864 RFRSVIPLVERSKPI
+864 RFRSVMSLAERSKPI

-906 ATAKRRATRVK
+906 ATVKRRATRVK

>member
-15 PKKFEGYLVS
+15 PKKFEGNLVS
-25 EISAA
+25 EISGS
-30 ESDYDGPTIDESVG
+30 ESEYDGPTIDESVG
-44 GRQMMF
+44 RREMAF
-50 YDATEATTI
+50 YDATDATTI
-59 DESEGKD
+59 DEEEGKK
-66 LMAFYDDYADD
+66 LMAFYDDDD
-77 TTTMDEDEGKKLM
+77 TTTIDEEEGKKLM
-90 AYYMDKANLKTNI
+90 AYYMDKTNI

-125 FPDVDVSTD
+125 FPDESVSID
-134 LNWDGDTELESE
+134 PNWDGDTDIESE
-146 DENDVKEREALHEA
+146 DENVEKEKEALHDA

-198 MNPEEREKAGQ
+198 MSPEEREKASK
-209 LIYDSVSKM
+209 LIFDSVSQM
-218 RSAVEQVVP
+218 RNAVEQVVP

-241 GQDIPLTSRNVLEL
+241 GQDIPLTSRNVLDL

-263 PGFFDMVAFTVSQNP
+263 PGFFDMVAWTVSQNP

-297 MFIMRADLLN
+297 MFIMRTDLLS
-307 KTEII
+307 KTESI
-312 VKNETKTILDYQ
+312 VKTETKTLLDYQ
-324 ERTLTQIAKEYSR
+324 EKALVQISREYSR

-346 VEEMRRLSG
+346 AEEMRRLSG

-373 LARQNAT
+373 LARQT
-380 SNQMM
+380 SESNKMM

-398 NLSRQETLYND
+398 NLSRQETLYNG

-415 NVMEKLNSQSQ
+415 TLMEKLNSQSRE
-426 DLSSTQ
+426 LSSTQ

-439 KEIQELKNQGNALS
+439 KEMQEIKNQGNALS

-465 NLTNMLGVMKEIRK
+465 NLTNMLGVATDVRK
-479 TKVEADTIKAELLQA
+479 TKIEVDTIKAELLQA
-494 LSSITTLNEAAEGV
+494 LASITTLNEAAEGV
-508 KVKTQYDRDLLI
+508 KAKTLYDRNLLI

-527 RLSTMVPEIKASAD
+527 RLSAVVPEIKASAD
-541 NVQVIASNY
+541 SVQVTATNY
-550 GKAILENNTIMNT
+550 GKAIIENNTIMKT

-576 SFEKSTVDLQ
+576 TFEKSTVDSQ
-586 KVQSERQLE
+586 KIQSERQQE

-605 GQSLVNVMAAIK
+605 GQSLANVMAAIK
-617 EIADKQS
+617 EVADKQS
-624 RPSMNIEDVSNM
+624 SSAINIEDVSNM
-636 IIEGVVSRMKA
+636 IIEGVVNRMKA
-647 AAGGGAPPPLPPD
+647 AAGGGAPPPPP
-660 GDPVP
+660 GDSGPSLFNV
-665 MEFDA
+665 
-670 DAPPFVPPSRKMVV
+670 DAPAFVPSSRKLVV
-684 SNRKGKVA
+684 SNRRGKVA
-692 RAAKKTHEVSK
+692 RAAKKTHEISK
-703 KLLTWKSRAALVWK
+703 KLLRWKSRVSLVGK
-717 FGSRILGRART
+717 LAPRILGRDRT
-728 ATLVNGLLGG
+728 ATLLNGLIGG
-738 GAVLGHVMSRRL
+738 GAVLGHVMGPRL
-750 VTAIFGAATG
+750 VTAVVGAATG
-760 IGSLVSITTSILPAV
+760 IGSLVSIANSILPAV
-775 KAISGYLAKYLVKY
+775 KAISGYLAKYLAKY

-797 RQLTRQ
+797 RLLGRQ

-813 LTELRGVPDGDRFN
+813 LTELRGAPDGDRFN
-827 QAPGILRDLLSK
+827 RAPGILRDLLSK
-839 IGEFKPIVLPPVMN
+839 IGEFKPIVVPPVMN
-853 YGRFE
+853 YGRLE

-864 RFRSVIPLVERSKPI
+864 RFRSVMSLAERSKPI
-879 STRKHGIALI
+879 STRTHGIALI

-901 VDYKK
+901 ADYKR
-906 ATAKRRATRVK
+906 ATANRRATRVK
-917 KIEQRRTNDPL
+917 KIEHRRTNDPL

>member
-1 MPYKITTQHYKDIK
+1 MPYKITTQSYKDIK
-15 PKKFEGYLVS
+15 PKNFEGNLVS
-25 EISAA
+25 EISG
-30 ESDYDGPTIDESVG
+30 SDSEYDGPTIDESVG
-44 GRQMMF
+44 RRQMAF
-50 YDATEATTI
+50 YDATDATTMDEEDGKKLMTLYDDDDATTI
-59 DESEGKD
+59 DEE
-66 LMAFYDDYADD
+66 
-77 TTTMDEDEGKKLM
+77 EGKKLM
-90 AYYMDKANLKTNI
+90 AYYMDKTNI
-103 KSPVGKPL
+103 KSPVGRPL

-125 FPDVDVSTD
+125 FPDESASIDP
-134 LNWDGDTELESE
+134 NWDGDTDIESE
-146 DENDVKEREALHEA
+146 DENVEKEKEALHDA

-168 NKPQVQ
+168 SRPQVQ

-198 MNPEEREKAGQ
+198 MNPEEREEASK
-209 LIYDSVSKM
+209 LIFDSVSKM
-218 RSAVEQVVP
+218 RNAVERVVP

-241 GQDIPLTSRNVLEL
+241 GQDIPLTSRNVLDL

-263 PGFFDMVAFTVSQNP
+263 PGFFDMVAWTVSQNP

-297 MFIMRADLLN
+297 MFIMRTDLLSKTDSLV
-307 KTEII
+307 KTET
-312 VKNETKTILDYQ
+312 KNILDYQ
-324 ERTLTQIAKEYSR
+324 EKALVQISREYSR

-346 VEEMRRLSG
+346 AEEMRRLSG

-373 LARQNAT
+373 LTRQTAT

-398 NLSRQETLYND
+398 NLSRQETLYD
-409 LTKSFT
+409 GLRKSFT
-415 NVMEKLNSQSQ
+415 DVMEKLNSQSR

-432 EMVDGLK
+432 EMVEGLK

-453 QEQREHINTLIT
+453 QEQREHINTLIA
-465 NLTNMLGVMKEIRK
+465 NLTNMLGVMKEIRN

-508 KVKTQYDRDLLI
+508 KAKTLYDRNLLI

-527 RLSTMVPEIKASAD
+527 RMSTIVPEIKASAD
-541 NVQVIASNY
+541 SVQVIASNY

-569 EIAKSLA
+569 ELAKSLA
-576 SFEKSTVDLQ
+576 SFEKSTVDSQ
-586 KVQSERQLE
+586 KVQLERQEE

-617 EIADKQS
+617 ELADKQS
-624 RPSMNIEDVSNM
+624 RPALNIEDVSNM
-636 IIEGVVSRMKA
+636 IIEGVVNRMKA
-647 AAGGGAPPPLPPD
+647 AAGGGAPPPLPPG
-660 GDPVP
+660 GDPP
-665 MEFDA
+665 SIEFNV
-670 DAPPFVPPSRKMVV
+670 DAPSFVPSSRKLVV
-684 SNRKGKVA
+684 SNRRGKVA
-692 RAAKKTHEVSK
+692 RAAKKTHDVSK
-703 KLLTWKSRAALVWK
+703 KLLTWKSRVALVGK
-717 FGSRILGRART
+717 LGSRILGRART
-728 ATLVNGLLGG
+728 ATLLNGLIGG
-738 GAVLGHVMSRRL
+738 GAVLGHVMGPRL
-750 VTAIFGAATG
+750 VTAIVGAATG
-760 IGSLVSITTSILPAV
+760 IGSLVSIANSILPAV
-775 KAISGYLAKYLVKY
+775 KAISGYLAKYLAKY

-797 RQLTRQ
+797 RLLGRQ

-827 QAPGILRDLLSK
+827 RAPGILRDLLSN

-853 YGRFE
+853 YGRLV

-864 RFRSVIPLVERSKPI
+864 RFRSVISLAARSEPI

-901 VDYKK
+901 ADYKK

-917 KIEQRRTNDPL
+917 KIEHRRMNDPL

>member
-15 PKKFEGYLVS
+15 PKKFEGYLISEVS
-25 EISAA
+25 AT
-30 ESDYDGPTIDESVG
+30 ESEYDGPTIDESVG
-44 GRQMMF
+44 RREMAF
-50 YDATEATTI
+50 YDATDATTI
-59 DESEGKD
+59 DESEGKN
-66 LMAFYDDYADD
+66 LMAFYDDYDD
-77 TTTMDEDEGKKLM
+77 TTTMDEDDGKKLM
-90 AYYMDKANLKTNI
+90 AYYIDKTNI

-111 VRQAEAAREALAKM
+111 VRQAEAARAALAKM
-125 FPDVDVSTD
+125 FPDESVSID
-134 LNWDGDTELESE
+134 PNWDGDTDIESE
-146 DENDVKEREALHEA
+146 DENEEKEKEALHDA

-188 DPVVSKMLIG
+188 DPVVSKMLVG
-198 MNPEEREKAGQ
+198 MSPEEREKASEM
-209 LIYDSVSKM
+209 IFDSVSKM

-227 AISDPPVNIFVKSA
+227 AISDPPVSIFVKSA
-241 GQDIPLTSRNVLEL
+241 GQDIPLTSRNVLDL

-263 PGFFDMVAFTVSQNP
+263 PGFFDMVAWTVSQNP
-278 NTSFEDKK
+278 NTSNEDKK

-297 MFIMRADLLN
+297 MFIMRTDLLS
-307 KTEII
+307 KTESI
-312 VKNETKTILDYQ
+312 VKTETKNILDYQ
-324 ERTLTQIAKEYSR
+324 EKALVQISREYSR

-346 VEEMRRLSG
+346 AEEMRRLSG

-398 NLSRQETLYND
+398 NLSRQETLYNG

-415 NVMEKLNSQSQ
+415 DVMAKLNSQSQ

-432 EMVDGLK
+432 EMVEGLK
-439 KEIQELKNQGNALS
+439 KEIQTLKDQGSALS
-453 QEQREHINTLIT
+453 QEQREHMNTLIT
-465 NLTNMLGVMKEIRK
+465 NLTNMLGVMTDIRK
-479 TKVEADTIKAELLQA
+479 AKIEADTIKAELLQA
-494 LSSITTLNEAAEGV
+494 LESITTLNEAAEGV
-508 KVKTQYDRDLLI
+508 KAKTLFDRNLLI

-541 NVQVIASNY
+541 SVQVIASNY
-550 GKAILENNTIMNT
+550 GKAILDNNTIMNT

-576 SFEKSTVDLQ
+576 SFEKSTVDSQ

-595 LLKAIQAASG
+595 LLKAIQTASG
-605 GQSLVNVMAAIK
+605 GQNLAKVLAAIK
-617 EIADKQS
+617 EVADKQS

-636 IIEGVVSRMKA
+636 IIEGVVTRMKA
-647 AAGGGAPPPLPPD
+647 AAGGGAPPPPPG

-665 MEFDA
+665 MEFDV
-670 DAPPFVPPSRKMVV
+670 DAPSFVPSSRKMVV
-684 SNRKGKVA
+684 SNRRGKVA

-703 KLLTWKSRAALVWK
+703 KLLTWKSRVALVGK
-717 FGSRILGRART
+717 LGSRILGRART
-728 ATLVNGLLGG
+728 ATLLNGLIGG
-738 GAVLGHVMSRRL
+738 GAVLGHVMGPRL
-750 VTAIFGAATG
+750 LTAVVGAATG
-760 IGSLVSITTSILPAV
+760 IGSLVSIASSILPAV
-775 KAISGYLAKYLVKY
+775 KAISGYLAKYLAKY

-827 QAPGILRDLLSK
+827 RAPGILRDLLSK

-853 YGRFE
+853 YGRME

-864 RFRSVIPLVERSKPI
+864 RFRSVMSLAERSKPI

-901 VDYKK
+901 ADYKK
-906 ATAKRRATRVK
+906 ATVKRRATRVK
-917 KIEQRRTNDPL
+917 KIEHRRTNDPL

>member
-25 EISAA
+25 EISAS

-44 GRQMMF
+44 RREMAF
-50 YDATEATTI
+50 YDATDATTI
-59 DESEGKD
+59 DEEEGKK
-66 LMAFYDDYADD
+66 LMAFYDDD
-77 TTTMDEDEGKKLM
+77 TTTMDEEEGKKLM
-90 AYYMDKANLKTNI
+90 AYYIDKTNI

-134 LNWDGDTELESE
+134 PNWDGDTELESE
-146 DENDVKEREALHEA
+146 DENVEKEKEALHDA
-160 AEERISVM
+160 AEERIAVM

-180 SGSSAVQV
+180 SGNSAVQV

-241 GQDIPLTSRNVLEL
+241 GQDIPLTSRNVLDL

-263 PGFFDMVAFTVSQNP
+263 PGFFDMVAWTVSQNP
-278 NTSFEDKK
+278 NTSNEDKK
-286 EMYKWCMMVKG
+286 EMYKWCMTVKG
-297 MFIMRADLLN
+297 MFIMRTDLLN
-307 KTEII
+307 KTETI

-373 LARQNAT
+373 LARQNAS

-385 TTLQGSVQAIEQN
+385 ATLQGSVQAIEQN
-398 NLSRQETLYND
+398 NLSRQETLYNG

-415 NVMEKLNSQSQ
+415 NVMEKLNSQSR

-439 KEIQELKNQGNALS
+439 KEIQTLKDQGNALS
-453 QEQREHINTLIT
+453 KEQREHINTLVT
-465 NLTNMLGVMKEIRK
+465 NLTKMLGVMKEIRN
-479 TKVEADTIKAELLQA
+479 TKIEADTIKAELLEA

-508 KVKTQYDRDLLI
+508 KTKTLYDRNLLI

-541 NVQVIASNY
+541 SVQVIASNY
-550 GKAILENNTIMNT
+550 GKAILDNNTIMNT

-576 SFEKSTVDLQ
+576 TFENSTVDSQ
-586 KVQSERQLE
+586 KIQSERQEE

-605 GQSLVNVMAAIK
+605 GQSLANVMAAIK
-617 EIADKQS
+617 EVADKQS

-647 AAGGGAPPPLPPD
+647 AAGGGAPPPPPPG

-665 MEFDA
+665 MEFDV
-670 DAPPFVPPSRKMVV
+670 DAPSLFHLPVKWLYRTVE
-684 SNRKGKVA
+684 A
-692 RAAKKTHEVSK
+692 R
-703 KLLTWKSRAALVWK
+703 
-717 FGSRILGRART
+717 
-728 ATLVNGLLGG
+728 
-738 GAVLGHVMSRRL
+738 
-750 VTAIFGAATG
+750 
-760 IGSLVSITTSILPAV
+760 
-775 KAISGYLAKYLVKY
+775 
-789 DERSSETN
+789 
-797 RQLTRQ
+797 
-803 TELLETAIAR
+803 
-813 LTELRGVPDGDRFN
+813 
-827 QAPGILRDLLSK
+827 
-839 IGEFKPIVLPPVMN
+839 
-853 YGRFE
+853 
-858 MMTPEE
+858 
-864 RFRSVIPLVERSKPI
+864 
-879 STRKHGIALI
+879 
-889 KKNITDPALDNA
+889 
-901 VDYKK
+901 
-906 ATAKRRATRVK
+906 
-917 KIEQRRTNDPL
+917 
-928 NKFFQ
+928 
-933 GNW
+933 

>member
-1 MPYKITTQHYKDIK
+1 MPFKITTESYKDIANKHYKD
-15 PKKFEGYLVS
+15 LTARNVS
-25 EISAA
+25 DD
-30 ESDYDGPTIDESVG
+30 SDDGSE
-44 GRQMMF
+44 
-50 YDATEATTI
+50 TI
-59 DESEGKD
+59 DESEGQKQ
-66 LMAFYDDYADD
+66 MTFYDDYDDETIDEDEGKKLMAFVDDYDDD
-77 TTTMDEDEGKKLM
+77 TTIDEEEGKKLM
-90 AYYMDKANLKTNI
+90 AYYMDKTNI

-125 FPDVDVSTD
+125 FPDVDVVSTD
-134 LNWDGDTELESE
+134 PNWDGDTDLESE
-146 DENDVKEREALHEA
+146 DEEVEKEKEALHDA
-160 AEERISVM
+160 AEERIAVM

-188 DPVVSKMLIG
+188 DPVMSKMLIG
-198 MNPEEREKAGQ
+198 MSPEEREKASR
-209 LIYDSVSKM
+209 LIFDSVSQM
-218 RSAVEQVVP
+218 RSTVEQVVP

-241 GQDIPLTSRNVLEL
+241 GQDIPLTSRNVLDL

-263 PGFFDMVAFTVSQNP
+263 PGFFDMVAWTVSQNP
-278 NTSFEDKK
+278 NTTLEDKK

-297 MFIMRADLLN
+297 MFIMRTDLLS
-307 KTEII
+307 KTESI
-312 VKNETKTILDYQ
+312 VKTETKNILDYQ
-324 ERTLTQIAKEYSR
+324 EKALVQISQEYSR
-337 YLQVCDQHS
+337 YLKVCDHHS
-346 VEEMRRLSG
+346 AEEMRRLSG

-398 NLSRQETLYND
+398 NLSRQETLYNG

-415 NVMEKLNSQSQ
+415 NVMEKLNSQSR

-432 EMVDGLK
+432 EDIASLK
-439 KEIQELKNQGNALS
+439 KEMEAIKNQGNALS

-465 NLTNMLGVMKEIRK
+465 NLTSMLKVAEEVRK
-479 TKVEADTIKAELLQA
+479 TKVEADTIKAELLKA

-508 KVKTQYDRDLLI
+508 KAKTLYDRNLLI

-541 NVQVIASNY
+541 SVQDTAANY
-550 GKAILENNTIMNT
+550 GKAILENNKIMNT

-576 SFEKSTVDLQ
+576 SFEKSTVDSQ
-586 KVQSERQLE
+586 KVQSERQAE

-605 GQSLVNVMAAIK
+605 GQSLVDVMAAIK
-617 EIADKQS
+617 EVADKQS
-624 RPSMNIEDVSNM
+624 RPTMNIEDVSNM
-636 IIEGVVSRMKA
+636 IIEGVVTRMKA
-647 AAGGGAPPPLPPD
+647 AAGGGAPPPPPG

-665 MEFDA
+665 MEFDV
-670 DAPPFVPPSRKMVV
+670 DAPSFVPSSRQVVV
-684 SNRKGKVA
+684 SNRRGKAA

-703 KLLTWKSRAALVWK
+703 RLLIWKKRVALMGRI
-717 FGSRILGRART
+717 GSRILGRVRVN
-728 ATLVNGLLGG
+728 TLMNGLLGG
-738 GAVLGHVMSRRL
+738 GAVLGHVMGPRL
-750 VTAIFGAATG
+750 LTAIVGAATG
-760 IGSLVSITTSILPAV
+760 IGSLVSIANSILPAV
-775 KAISGYLAKYLVKY
+775 KAISGYLAKYLQKY

-813 LTELRGVPDGDRFN
+813 LTELRGAPDGDRFN
-827 QAPGILRDLLSK
+827 RAPGILRDLLSK

-864 RFRSVIPLVERSKPI
+864 RFRSVIPLAERSKPI

-906 ATAKRRATRVK
+906 ATVKRRATRVK
-917 KIEQRRTNDPL
+917 KIEKRRTNDPL

>member
-1 MPYKITTQHYKDIK
+1 MPFKIKTENYKDIAK
-15 PKKFEGYLVS
+15 NYKGNLVS
-25 EISAA
+25 EISAS
-30 ESDYDGPTIDESVG
+30 ESEYDGPTIDESVG
-44 GRQMMF
+44 KREMAF
-50 YDATEATTI
+50 YDATDATTI

-77 TTTMDEDEGKKLM
+77 TTTMDEEDGKKLM
-90 AYYMDKANLKTNI
+90 AYFVDKTNI

-111 VRQAEAAREALAKM
+111 VRQAEAARAALAKM
-125 FPDVDVSTD
+125 FPDESVSID
-134 LNWDGDTELESE
+134 PNWDGDTDIESE
-146 DENDVKEREALHEA
+146 DENEEKEKEALHDA

-168 NKPQVQ
+168 NQPQVQ

-198 MNPEEREKAGQ
+198 MNPEEQKKAAE
-209 LIYDSVSKM
+209 LIFDSVSKM
-218 RSAVEQVVP
+218 RNAVEQVVP
-227 AISDPPVNIFVKSA
+227 VISDPPVNIFVKSA
-241 GQDIPLTSRNVLEL
+241 GQDIPLTSRNVLDL

-263 PGFFDMVAFTVSQNP
+263 PGFFDMVAYTVSQNP

-297 MFIMRADLLN
+297 MFIMRTDLLSRTESLV
-307 KTEII
+307 KTET
-312 VKNETKTILDYQ
+312 KNILDYQ
-324 ERTLTQIAKEYSR
+324 EKALVQISREYSR
-337 YLQVCDQHS
+337 YLDVCDKQS
-346 VEEMRRLSG
+346 VEQMRRLSG

-364 KFVSEGIVT
+364 KFVSEGIIT

-398 NLSRQETLYND
+398 NLSRQETLYD
-409 LTKSFT
+409 GLTKSFT
-415 NVMEKLNSQSQ
+415 TLMDKLNSQSQ

-439 KEIQELKNQGNALS
+439 KEIQQIKDQGNTLS
-453 QEQREHINTLIT
+453 QEQREHMNTLIT
-465 NLTNMLGVMKEIRK
+465 NLTNMLKVAAEVRK
-479 TKVEADTIKAELLQA
+479 TKIEADTIKAELLKA
-494 LSSITTLNEAAEGV
+494 LASITTLNEAAEGV
-508 KVKTQYDRDLLI
+508 KVKTEYDRNLLI

-527 RLSTMVPEIKASAD
+527 RLSTIVPEIKASAD
-541 NVQVIASNY
+541 SVQVTASNY

-576 SFEKSTVDLQ
+576 TFEKSTVDSQ
-586 KVQSERQLE
+586 KIQSERQAE
-595 LLKAIQAASG
+595 LLKAIQEASG
-605 GQSLVNVMAAIK
+605 GQSLANVMAAIK
-617 EIADKQS
+617 DLADKQS
-624 RPSMNIEDVSNM
+624 KPAMNIEDVSNM
-636 IIEGVVSRMKA
+636 IIEGVVTRMKA
-647 AAGGGAPPPLPPD
+647 AAGGGAPPPLPPG

-665 MEFDA
+665 MEFDT
-670 DAPPFVPPSRKMVV
+670 DAPPFVPSSRQVVV
-684 SNRKGKVA
+684 SNRRGKAA

-703 KLLTWKSRAALVWK
+703 KLLIWKKRVALVGK
-717 FGSRILGRART
+717 FSSRLLGRART
-728 ATLVNGLLGG
+728 ATLLNGLLGG
-738 GAVLGHVMSRRL
+738 GAVLGHVMGPRL
-750 VTAIFGAATG
+750 LTAVVGAATG
-760 IGSLVSITTSILPAV
+760 IGSLVSIANSILPAV
-775 KAISGYLAKYLVKY
+775 KAISGYLAKYLAKY

-797 RQLTRQ
+797 RLLGRQ
-803 TELLETAIAR
+803 TELLEEAIAR
-813 LTELRGVPDGDRFN
+813 LTELRGAPDGDRFN
-827 QAPGILRDLLSK
+827 LAPGILRDLLSK

-858 MMTPEE
+858 FMTPEE
-864 RFRSVIPLVERSKPI
+864 RFRSVIPLAERSKPI

-889 KKNITDPALDNA
+889 KKNITDPALDKA

-906 ATAKRRATRVK
+906 ATVKRRATRVK

>member
-1 MPYKITTQHYKDIK
+1 MPYKITTQKYQDIK
-15 PKKFEGYLVS
+15 PKKFEGNLVS
-25 EISAA
+25 EISG
-30 ESDYDGPTIDESVG
+30 SDSEYDGTTIDESVG
-44 GRQMMF
+44 RREMAF
-50 YDATEATTI
+50 YDATDATTI
-59 DESEGKD
+59 DEEEGKK
-66 LMAFYDDYADD
+66 LMTFYDDDD
-77 TTTMDEDEGKKLM
+77 ATTIDEEDGKKLM
-90 AYYMDKANLKTNI
+90 AYYMDKTNI

-111 VRQAEAAREALAKM
+111 VKQAEAARAALAKM
-125 FPDVDVSTD
+125 FPDESVSID
-134 LNWDGDTELESE
+134 PNWDGDTDIESE
-146 DENDVKEREALHEA
+146 DENVEKEKEALHDA

-188 DPVVSKMLIG
+188 DPVVSKMLTG
-198 MNPEEREKAGQ
+198 MSPEEREKASK
-209 LIYDSVSKM
+209 LIFDSVSQM
-218 RSAVEQVVP
+218 RNAVEQVVP

-241 GQDIPLTSRNVLEL
+241 GQDIPLTSRNVLDL

-263 PGFFDMVAFTVSQNP
+263 PGFFDMVAWTVSQNP

-297 MFIMRADLLN
+297 MFIMRTDLLTKTDSIV
-307 KTEII
+307 KTET
-312 VKNETKTILDYQ
+312 KNILDYQ
-324 ERTLTQIAKEYSR
+324 EKALVQISREYSR

-346 VEEMRRLSG
+346 AEEMRRLSG

-373 LARQNAT
+373 LARQTAT

-398 NLSRQETLYND
+398 NLSRQENLYD
-409 LTKSFT
+409 GLRKSFT
-415 NVMEKLNSQSQ
+415 DVMEKLNSQSR

-432 EMVDGLK
+432 EMVEGLK
-439 KEIQELKNQGNALS
+439 KEIQTLKDQGNALS

-465 NLTNMLGVMKEIRK
+465 NLTNMLGVMKEIRN

-508 KVKTQYDRDLLI
+508 KAKTLYDRNLLI

-527 RLSTMVPEIKASAD
+527 KMSTIVPEIKASAD
-541 NVQVIASNY
+541 SVQVIASNY
-550 GKAILENNTIMNT
+550 GKAILDNNTIMNT

-576 SFEKSTVDLQ
+576 SFEKSTVDSQ
-586 KVQSERQLE
+586 KVQSERQEE

-617 EIADKQS
+617 ELADKQS
-624 RPSMNIEDVSNM
+624 RPALNIEDVSNM
-636 IIEGVVSRMKA
+636 IIEGVVNRIKA
-647 AAGGGAPPPLPPD
+647 AAGGGAPPPLPPG
-660 GDPVP
+660 GDPAP
-665 MEFDA
+665 IEFNV
-670 DAPPFVPPSRKMVV
+670 DAPSFVPSSRKMVV
-684 SNRKGKVA
+684 SNRRGKVA
-692 RAAKKTHEVSK
+692 RAAKKTHDVSK
-703 KLLTWKSRAALVWK
+703 KLLTWKSRVALVGK
-717 FGSRILGRART
+717 LGSRLLGRART
-728 ATLVNGLLGG
+728 ATLLNGLLGG
-738 GAVLGHVMSRRL
+738 GAVLGHVMSPRL
-750 VTAIFGAATG
+750 VTAIVGAATG
-760 IGSLVSITTSILPAV
+760 IGSLVSIANSILPAV
-775 KAISGYLAKYLVKY
+775 KAISGYLAKYLAKY

-797 RQLTRQ
+797 RLLGRQ

-813 LTELRGVPDGDRFN
+813 LTELRGAPDGDRFN
-827 QAPGILRDLLSK
+827 LAPGILRDLLSN
-839 IGEFKPIVLPPVMN
+839 IGEFKPIVVPPVMN
-853 YGRFE
+853 YGRLE

-864 RFRSVIPLVERSKPI
+864 RFRSVISLAARSEPI

-901 VDYKK
+901 ADYKK

-917 KIEQRRTNDPL
+917 KIEHRRMNDPL

>member
-15 PKKFEGYLVS
+15 PKKFEGNLVS
-25 EISAA
+25 EISGS

-44 GRQMMF
+44 KKEMVF
-50 YDATEATTI
+50 YDATDATTI
-59 DESEGKD
+59 DESVGGK
-66 LMAFYDDYADD
+66 LMAFYDDYDD
-77 TTTMDEDEGKKLM
+77 TTTMDEDDGKKLM
-90 AYYMDKANLKTNI
+90 AYYMDKTNI

-134 LNWDGDTELESE
+134 PNWDGDTDLESE
-146 DENDVKEREALHEA
+146 DENVEKEKEALHDA
-160 AEERISVM
+160 AEERIAVM

-241 GQDIPLTSRNVLEL
+241 GQDIPLTSRNVLDL

-263 PGFFDMVAFTVSQNP
+263 PGFFDMVAWTVSQNP
-278 NTSFEDKK
+278 NTSNEDKK
-286 EMYKWCMMVKG
+286 EMYKWCMTVKG
-297 MFIMRADLLN
+297 MFIMRTDLLN
-307 KTEII
+307 KTETI

-398 NLSRQETLYND
+398 NLSRQETLYNG

-415 NVMEKLNSQSQ
+415 SVMEKLNSQSR

-439 KEIQELKNQGNALS
+439 KEIQTLKDQGSALS
-453 QEQREHINTLIT
+453 QEQREHMNTLIT
-465 NLTNMLGVMKEIRK
+465 NLTNMLGVVTDIRK
-479 TKVEADTIKAELLQA
+479 AKIEADTIKAELLDA

-508 KVKTQYDRDLLI
+508 KAKTLYDRNLLI

-527 RLSTMVPEIKASAD
+527 RMSTIIPEIKASAD
-541 NVQVIASNY
+541 SVQVIASNY

-576 SFEKSTVDLQ
+576 TFEKSTVDSQ
-586 KVQSERQLE
+586 KIQSERQEE

-605 GQSLVNVMAAIK
+605 GQSLANVMAAIK
-617 EIADKQS
+617 EVADKQS
-624 RPSMNIEDVSNM
+624 RPTMNIEDVSNM

-647 AAGGGAPPPLPPD
+647 AAGGGAPPPPPG

-665 MEFDA
+665 MEFDI
-670 DAPPFVPPSRKMVV
+670 DAPSFVPSSRKMVV
-684 SNRKGKVA
+684 SNRRGKVA

-717 FGSRILGRART
+717 LGSRILGRART

-738 GAVLGHVMSRRL
+738 GAVLGHVMGRRL
-750 VTAIFGAATG
+750 LTAVVGAATG
-760 IGSLVSITTSILPAV
+760 IGSLVSIANSILPAV

-797 RQLTRQ
+797 RLLGRQ

-813 LTELRGVPDGDRFN
+813 LTELRGAPDGDRFN
-827 QAPGILRDLLSK
+827 RAPGILRDLLSK

-853 YGRFE
+853 YGRME

-864 RFRSVIPLVERSKPI
+864 RFRSVMSLAERSKPI

-906 ATAKRRATRVK
+906 ATVKRRATRVK
-917 KIEQRRTNDPL
+917 KIEHRRTNDPL

>member
-1 MPYKITTQHYKDIK
+1 MPYRITTENYK
-15 PKKFEGYLVS
+15 GNLVS
-25 EISAA
+25 EISAS
-30 ESDYDGPTIDESVG
+30 ESEYDGPTIDESVG
-44 GRQMMF
+44 RREMAF
-50 YDATEATTI
+50 YDASDATTI
-59 DESEGKD
+59 DESEGKN
-66 LMAFYDDYADD
+66 LMAFFDDYDDDD

-90 AYYMDKANLKTNI
+90 VYYMDKTNI

-125 FPDVDVSTD
+125 FPDVDVVSTD
-134 LNWDGDTELESE
+134 PNWDGDTELESE
-146 DENDVKEREALHEA
+146 DEEFEKEKEALHDA
-160 AEERISVM
+160 AEERIAVM

-188 DPVVSKMLIG
+188 DPVVSKLLLG
-198 MNPEEREKAGQ
+198 MSPQQREEAGK
-209 LIYDSVSKM
+209 LIYDSVSQM
-218 RSAVEQVVP
+218 RNAVERVVP

-241 GQDIPLTSRNVLEL
+241 GQDIPLTSRNVLDL
-255 RENGKFVD
+255 RENGKFVN
-263 PGFFDMVAFTVSQNP
+263 PGFFDMVAYTVSQNP
-278 NTSFEDKK
+278 NTSSEDKK

-297 MFIMRADLLN
+297 MFIMRTDLLS
-307 KTEII
+307 KTESI
-312 VKNETKTILDYQ
+312 VKTETKTILDYQ
-324 ERTLTQIAKEYSR
+324 EKALVQISREYSR

-346 VEEMRRLSG
+346 AEEMRRLSG

-398 NLSRQETLYND
+398 NLSRQETLYEGLNN
-409 LTKSFT
+409 SFS
-415 NVMEKLNSQSQ
+415 NVITKLNSQSR

-432 EMVDGLK
+432 EEITNLK
-439 KEIQELKNQGNALS
+439 KEMEAIKNQGSALS
-453 QEQREHINTLIT
+453 QEQKEHMNTLIT
-465 NLTNMLGVMKEIRK
+465 NLTNMLKVAEEVRK
-479 TKVEADTIKAELLQA
+479 TKIEADTIKAELLKA
-494 LSSITTLNEAAEGV
+494 LASITTLNEAAEGV
-508 KVKTQYDRDLLI
+508 KAKTLYDRKLLI
-520 SSGDILQ
+520 SSGDLLQ
-527 RLSTMVPEIKASAD
+527 RLSTVVPEIKASAD
-541 NVQVIASNY
+541 SVQVIASNY
-550 GKAILENNTIMNT
+550 GKAITENNTIMNT

-576 SFEKSTVDLQ
+576 SFEKSTVDSQ

-605 GQSLVNVMAAIK
+605 GQSLENVMAAIK

-624 RPSMNIEDVSNM
+624 RPALNIEDVSNM
-636 IIEGVVSRMKA
+636 IIEGVVTRMKA
-647 AAGGGAPPPLPPD
+647 AAGGGAPPPPPG

-665 MEFDA
+665 MEFDV
-670 DAPPFVPPSRKMVV
+670 DAPSFVPLSRQVVV
-684 SNRKGKVA
+684 SNRRGKVA

-717 FGSRILGRART
+717 LGSKILGRART

-738 GAVLGHVMSRRL
+738 GAVLGHVMSPRL
-750 VTAIFGAATG
+750 LTAVVGAATG
-760 IGSLVSITTSILPAV
+760 IGSLVSITSSILPAV
-775 KAISGYLAKYLVKY
+775 KAISGYLAKYLQKY

-797 RQLTRQ
+797 RLLTRQ
-803 TELLETAIAR
+803 TELLTTAIAR
-813 LTELRGVPDGDRFN
+813 LTELRGLPDGDRFN
-827 QAPGILRDLLSK
+827 RAPGILRDLLAN

-853 YGRFE
+853 YGRME

-864 RFRSVIPLVERSKPI
+864 RFRSVISLAERSKPI

-906 ATAKRRATRVK
+906 ATVKRRATRVK
-917 KIEQRRTNDPL
+917 KIEHRRTNDPL

>member
-1 MPYKITTQHYKDIK
+1 MPFKVTTQNYKDIAK
-15 PKKFEGYLVS
+15 NYKGNLVS
-25 EISAA
+25 EISAT
-30 ESDYDGPTIDESVG
+30 ESEYDGPTIDESVG
-44 GRQMMF
+44 RREMAF
-50 YDATEATTI
+50 FDASDATTI
-59 DESEGKD
+59 DEAEGKE

-77 TTTMDEDEGKKLM
+77 TTTMDEDDGKKLM
-90 AYYMDKANLKTNI
+90 AYYVDKTNI

-111 VRQAEAAREALAKM
+111 VRQAEAAREALAKL
-125 FPDVDVSTD
+125 FPDESVSID
-134 LNWDGDTELESE
+134 PNWDGDTDIESE
-146 DENDVKEREALHEA
+146 DENEEKEKEALNDA

-168 NKPQVQ
+168 NTPQVQ

-227 AISDPPVNIFVKSA
+227 VISDPPVSIFVKSA
-241 GQDIPLTSRNVLEL
+241 GQDIPLTSRNVLDL

-263 PGFFDMVAFTVSQNP
+263 PGFFDMVAYTVSQNP
-278 NTSFEDKK
+278 NTSLEDKK

-297 MFIMRADLLN
+297 MFIMRTDLLSR
-307 KTEII
+307 TESL
-312 VKNETKTILDYQ
+312 VKSETKNILDYQ
-324 ERTLTQIAKEYSR
+324 EKALVQISREYSR
-337 YLQVCDQHS
+337 YLSVCDQQS
-346 VEEMRRLSG
+346 VEQMRQLSG

-398 NLSRQETLYND
+398 NLSRQETLYD
-409 LTKSFT
+409 GLTRSFT
-415 NVMEKLNSQSQ
+415 TLMEKLNSQSQ

-432 EMVDGLK
+432 QMVDGLK
-439 KEIQELKNQGNALS
+439 KEIQEIKNQGNTLS
-453 QEQREHINTLIT
+453 QEQREHMNTLIT
-465 NLTNMLGVMKEIRK
+465 NLTNMLKVAAEVRK
-479 TKVEADTIKAELLQA
+479 TKIEADTIKAELLGA
-494 LSSITTLNEAAEGV
+494 LASITTLNEAAEGV
-508 KVKTQYDRDLLI
+508 KAKTEYDRKLLI

-527 RLSTMVPEIKASAD
+527 RLSTIVPEIKASAD
-541 NVQVIASNY
+541 SVQVTASNY

-576 SFEKSTVDLQ
+576 TFEKSTVDSQ
-586 KVQSERQLE
+586 KIQSERQAE

-605 GQSLVNVMAAIK
+605 GQSLANVMAAIK
-617 EIADKQS
+617 ELADKQS
-624 RPSMNIEDVSNM
+624 KPAMNIEDVSNM
-636 IIEGVVSRMKA
+636 IIEGVVTRMKA
-647 AAGGGAPPPLPPD
+647 AAGGGAPPPPPG

-665 MEFDA
+665 MEFDV
-670 DAPPFVPPSRKMVV
+670 DAPSFVPSSRQVVV
-684 SNRKGKVA
+684 SNRRGKVA
-692 RAAKKTHEVSK
+692 RAAKKTHEMSK
-703 KLLTWKSRAALVWK
+703 KLLTWKKRVALVGK
-717 FGSRILGRART
+717 FSSRLLGRNRT
-728 ATLVNGLLGG
+728 ATLLNGLLGG
-738 GAVLGHVMSRRL
+738 GAVLGHVMGPRL
-750 VTAIFGAATG
+750 LTAVVGAATG
-760 IGSLVSITTSILPAV
+760 IGSLVSIANSILPAV
-775 KAISGYLAKYLVKY
+775 KAISGYLAKYLAKY

-813 LTELRGVPDGDRFN
+813 LTELRGAPDGDRFN
-827 QAPGILRDLLSK
+827 RAPGILRDLLSK

-858 MMTPEE
+858 FMTPEE
-864 RFRSVIPLVERSKPI
+864 RFRSVIPLAERSKPI

-906 ATAKRRATRVK
+906 ATVKRRATRVK
-917 KIEQRRTNDPL
+917 KIEHRRTNDPL

>member
-1 MPYKITTQHYKDIK
+1 MPFKITTQKYKDIAK
-15 PKKFEGYLVS
+15 NYKGNLVS
-25 EISAA
+25 EISAS
-30 ESDYDGPTIDESVG
+30 ESEYDGPTIDESVG
-44 GRQMMF
+44 KREMAF
-50 YDATEATTI
+50 YDASDATTI
-59 DESEGKD
+59 DESEGGK
-66 LMAFYDDYADD
+66 LMAFFDDYDDDD

-90 AYYMDKANLKTNI
+90 AYYMDKTNI

-125 FPDVDVSTD
+125 FPDVDVVSSD
-134 LNWDGDTELESE
+134 PNWDGDTELESE
-146 DENDVKEREALHEA
+146 DEEVEKEKEALHDA
-160 AEERISVM
+160 AEERIAVM
-168 NKPQVQ
+168 NRPQVQ

-180 SGSSAVQV
+180 SGNSAVQV
-188 DPVVSKMLIG
+188 DPTVSKMLIG
-198 MNPEEREKAGQ
+198 MSPEEREKASR
-209 LIYDSVSKM
+209 LIYDSVSQM

-241 GQDIPLTSRNVLEL
+241 GQDIPLTSRNVLDL

-263 PGFFDMVAFTVSQNP
+263 PRFFDMVAYTVSQNP
-278 NTSFEDKK
+278 NTSLEDKK
-286 EMYKWCMMVKG
+286 EMYKWCMTVKG
-297 MFIMRADLLN
+297 MFIMRTDLLS
-307 KTEII
+307 KTETI

-324 ERTLTQIAKEYSR
+324 EKALVQISREYSR

-346 VEEMRRLSG
+346 AEEMRRLSG

-398 NLSRQETLYND
+398 NLSRQETLYEGLNN
-409 LTKSFT
+409 SFS
-415 NVMEKLNSQSQ
+415 NVITKLNSQSR
-426 DLSSTQ
+426 DLSATQ
-432 EMVDGLK
+432 EDIASLK
-439 KEIQELKNQGNALS
+439 KEMEAIKNQGSALS
-453 QEQREHINTLIT
+453 QEQKEHMNTLIT
-465 NLTNMLGVMKEIRK
+465 NLTDMLKVAAELRK

-494 LSSITTLNEAAEGV
+494 LASITTLNEAAEGV
-508 KVKTQYDRDLLI
+508 KAKTLYDRKLLI
-520 SSGDILQ
+520 SSGDLLQ
-527 RLSTMVPEIKASAD
+527 RLSAIVPEIKASAD
-541 NVQVIASNY
+541 SVQVIASNY
-550 GKAILENNTIMNT
+550 GKAITENNTIMNT

-576 SFEKSTVDLQ
+576 TFEKSTVDSQ
-586 KVQSERQLE
+586 RIQSERHAE
-595 LLKAIQAASG
+595 LLNAIQAASG
-605 GQSLVNVMAAIK
+605 GQSLANVMAAIK
-617 EIADKQS
+617 EVTEKQS
-624 RPSMNIEDVSNM
+624 RPAMNIEDVSNM
-636 IIEGVVSRMKA
+636 IIEGVVTRIKA
-647 AAGGGAPPPLPPD
+647 AAGGGAPPPPPG

-665 MEFDA
+665 MEFDL
-670 DAPPFVPPSRKMVV
+670 DAPPFVPSSRQVVV
-684 SNRKGKVA
+684 SNRRGKVA
-692 RAAKKTHEVSK
+692 RAAKKTHEMSK
-703 KLLTWKSRAALVWK
+703 RLLAWKKRVALVGRV
-717 FGSRILGRART
+717 GSRILGRVRVN
-728 ATLVNGLLGG
+728 TLMNGLIGG
-738 GAVLGHVMSRRL
+738 GAILGHVMGPRL
-750 VTAIFGAATG
+750 LTAVVGAATG
-760 IGSLVSITTSILPAV
+760 IGSLVSIANSILPAV
-775 KAISGYLAKYLVKY
+775 KAISGYLAKYLQKY

-803 TELLETAIAR
+803 TELLTTAIAR
-813 LTELRGVPDGDRFN
+813 LTELRGAPDGDRFN
-827 QAPGILRDLLSK
+827 RAPGILRDLLAN

-853 YGRFE
+853 YGRME

-864 RFRSVIPLVERSKPI
+864 RFRSVISLAERSKPI

-917 KIEQRRTNDPL
+917 KIEHRRTNDPL

>member
-1 MPYKITTQHYKDIK
+1 MPYKITTQKYQDIK
-15 PKKFEGYLVS
+15 PKKFEGNLVS
-25 EISAA
+25 EISG
-30 ESDYDGPTIDESVG
+30 SDSEYDGTTIDESVG
-44 GRQMMF
+44 RREMAF
-50 YDATEATTI
+50 YDATDATTI
-59 DESEGKD
+59 DEE
-66 LMAFYDDYADD
+66 
-77 TTTMDEDEGKKLM
+77 EGKKLM
-90 AYYMDKANLKTNI
+90 TFYDDDDATTIDEEDGKKLMVYYMDKTNI

-111 VRQAEAAREALAKM
+111 VRQAEAAREALAKL
-125 FPDVDVSTD
+125 FPEESVSID
-134 LNWDGDTELESE
+134 PNWDGDTDIESE
-146 DENDVKEREALHEA
+146 DENVEKEKEALHDA

-168 NKPQVQ
+168 SRPQVQ

-198 MNPEEREKAGQ
+198 MSPEEREKASK
-209 LIYDSVSKM
+209 LIFDSVSQM
-218 RSAVEQVVP
+218 RNAVEQVVP

-241 GQDIPLTSRNVLEL
+241 GQDIPLTSRNVLDL

-263 PGFFDMVAFTVSQNP
+263 PGFFDMVAWTVSQNP

-297 MFIMRADLLN
+297 MFIMRTDLLS
-307 KTEII
+307 KTESL
-312 VKNETKTILDYQ
+312 VKTETKNILDYQ
-324 ERTLTQIAKEYSR
+324 EKALVQISREYSR

-346 VEEMRRLSG
+346 AEEMRRLSG

-373 LARQNAT
+373 LARQTAT

-398 NLSRQETLYND
+398 NLSRQENLYD
-409 LTKSFT
+409 GLRKSFT
-415 NVMEKLNSQSQ
+415 DVMEKLNSQSR

-432 EMVDGLK
+432 EMVEGLK
-439 KEIQELKNQGNALS
+439 KEIQTLKDQGNALS

-465 NLTNMLGVMKEIRK
+465 NLTNMLGVMKEIRN

-508 KVKTQYDRDLLI
+508 KAKTLYDRNLLI

-527 RLSTMVPEIKASAD
+527 KMSTIVPEIKASAD
-541 NVQVIASNY
+541 SVQVIASNY
-550 GKAILENNTIMNT
+550 GKAILDNNTIMNT

-576 SFEKSTVDLQ
+576 SFEKSTVDSQ
-586 KVQSERQLE
+586 KVQSERQEE

-617 EIADKQS
+617 ELADKQS
-624 RPSMNIEDVSNM
+624 RPALNIEDVSNM
-636 IIEGVVSRMKA
+636 IIEGVVNRIKA
-647 AAGGGAPPPLPPD
+647 AAGGGAPPPLPPG
-660 GDPVP
+660 GDPAP
-665 MEFDA
+665 IEFNV
-670 DAPPFVPPSRKMVV
+670 DAPSFVPSSRKMVV
-684 SNRKGKVA
+684 SNRRGKVA
-692 RAAKKTHEVSK
+692 RAAKKTHDVSK
-703 KLLTWKSRAALVWK
+703 KLLTWKSRVALVGK
-717 FGSRILGRART
+717 LGSRLLGRART
-728 ATLVNGLLGG
+728 ATLLNGLLGG
-738 GAVLGHVMSRRL
+738 GAVLGHVMSPRL
-750 VTAIFGAATG
+750 VTAIVGAATG
-760 IGSLVSITTSILPAV
+760 IGSLVSIANSILPAV
-775 KAISGYLAKYLVKY
+775 KAISGYLAKYLAKY

-797 RQLTRQ
+797 RLLGRQ

-813 LTELRGVPDGDRFN
+813 LTELRGAPDGDRFN
-827 QAPGILRDLLSK
+827 LAPGILRDLLSK
-839 IGEFKPIVLPPVMN
+839 IGEFKPIVVPPVMN
-853 YGRFE
+853 YGRLE

-864 RFRSVIPLVERSKPI
+864 RFRSVISLAARSEPI

-917 KIEQRRTNDPL
+917 KIEHRRMNDPL

>member
-15 PKKFEGYLVS
+15 PKNFEGNLVS
-25 EISAA
+25 EISGY
-30 ESDYDGPTIDESVG
+30 ESEYDGPTIDESVG
-44 GRQMMF
+44 RREMAF
-50 YDATEATTI
+50 YDATDATTI
-59 DESEGKD
+59 DEEEGKK
-66 LMAFYDDYADD
+66 LMAFYDDDD

-90 AYYMDKANLKTNI
+90 AYYMDKTNI

-111 VRQAEAAREALAKM
+111 VKQAEAARAALAKM
-125 FPDVDVSTD
+125 FPDESVSID
-134 LNWDGDTELESE
+134 PNWDGDTDVESE
-146 DENDVKEREALHEA
+146 DENVEKEKEALNDA

-198 MNPEEREKAGQ
+198 MNPEEREKASK
-209 LIYDSVSKM
+209 LIFDSVSQM
-218 RSAVEQVVP
+218 RNAVEQVVP

-241 GQDIPLTSRNVLEL
+241 GQDIPLTSRNVLDL

-263 PGFFDMVAFTVSQNP
+263 PGFFDMVAWTVSQNP

-297 MFIMRADLLN
+297 MFIMRTDLLS
-307 KTEII
+307 KTDSI
-312 VKNETKTILDYQ
+312 VKTETKTLLDYQ
-324 ERTLTQIAKEYSR
+324 EKALVQISREYSR

-346 VEEMRRLSG
+346 AEEMRRLSG

-398 NLSRQETLYND
+398 NLSRQETLYD
-409 LTKSFT
+409 GLTKSFT
-415 NVMEKLNSQSQ
+415 TVMEKLNSQSR

-439 KEIQELKNQGNALS
+439 KEIQALKDQGNALS

-465 NLTNMLGVMKEIRK
+465 NLTNMLGVMKEIQN

-508 KVKTQYDRDLLI
+508 KAKTLYDRNLLI

-527 RLSTMVPEIKASAD
+527 RMSTIVPEIKASAD
-541 NVQVIASNY
+541 SVQVIASNY

-576 SFEKSTVDLQ
+576 SFEKSTVDSQ
-586 KVQSERQLE
+586 KIQSERQAE
-595 LLKAIQAASG
+595 LLKAIQEASG
-605 GQSLVNVMAAIK
+605 EQSLVNVMAAIK

-647 AAGGGAPPPLPPD
+647 AAGGGAPPPPPPG

-665 MEFDA
+665 MEFDV
-670 DAPPFVPPSRKMVV
+670 DAPSFVPSSRKLVV
-684 SNRKGKVA
+684 SNRRGKVA

-703 KLLTWKSRAALVWK
+703 KLLTWKSRVALVGRL
-717 FGSRILGRART
+717 GSRILGRART
-728 ATLVNGLLGG
+728 ATLLNGLLGG
-738 GAVLGHVMSRRL
+738 GAVLGHVMGPRL
-750 VTAIFGAATG
+750 VTAIVGAATG
-760 IGSLVSITTSILPAV
+760 IGSLVSIANSILPAV
-775 KAISGYLAKYLVKY
+775 KAISGYLAKYLAKY

-827 QAPGILRDLLSK
+827 RAPGILRDLLSK

-864 RFRSVIPLVERSKPI
+864 RFRSVVPLAERSKPI

-906 ATAKRRATRVK
+906 ATVKRRATRVK
-917 KIEQRRTNDPL
+917 KIEHRRTNDPL

>member
-1 MPYKITTQHYKDIK
+1 MPYKITTQKYKDISDK
-15 PKKFEGYLVS
+15 HYKGNLVS
-25 EISAA
+25 EISGS
-30 ESDYDGPTIDESVG
+30 ESEYDGPTIDESVG
-44 GRQMMF
+44 RRQMAF
-50 YDATEATTI
+50 YDASDATTI
-59 DESEGKD
+59 DEADGKN
-66 LMAFYDDYADD
+66 LMEFYDDDD
-77 TTTMDEDEGKKLM
+77 ATTIDEEDGKKLM
-90 AYYMDKANLKTNI
+90 VYYMDKTNI

-125 FPDVDVSTD
+125 FPDESVSID
-134 LNWDGDTELESE
+134 PNWDGDTDIESE
-146 DENDVKEREALHEA
+146 DENVEKEKEALHDA

-168 NKPQVQ
+168 SRPQVQ

-180 SGSSAVQV
+180 SGSSTVQV

-198 MNPEEREKAGQ
+198 MSPEERERASK
-209 LIYDSVSKM
+209 LIFDSVSQM
-218 RSAVEQVVP
+218 RNAVEQVVP

-241 GQDIPLTSRNVLEL
+241 GQDVPLTSRNVLDL

-263 PGFFDMVAFTVSQNP
+263 PGFFDMVAWTVSQNP

-297 MFIMRADLLN
+297 MFIMRTDLLSKTDSIV
-307 KTEII
+307 KTET
-312 VKNETKTILDYQ
+312 KNILEYQ
-324 ERTLTQIAKEYSR
+324 EKALVQISREYSR

-346 VEEMRRLSG
+346 AEEMRRLSG

-373 LARQNAT
+373 LARQTAT

-398 NLSRQETLYND
+398 NLSRQENLYD
-409 LTKSFT
+409 GLRKSFT
-415 NVMEKLNSQSQ
+415 DVMEKLNSQSR

-432 EMVDGLK
+432 EMVEGLK
-439 KEIQELKNQGNALS
+439 KEIQTLKDQGNALS

-465 NLTNMLGVMKEIRK
+465 NLTNMLGVMKEIRN
-479 TKVEADTIKAELLQA
+479 TKVEVDTIKAELLQA

-508 KVKTQYDRDLLI
+508 KAKTLYDRNLLI

-527 RLSTMVPEIKASAD
+527 KMSTIVPEIKASAD
-541 NVQVIASNY
+541 SVQVIASNY

-576 SFEKSTVDLQ
+576 SFEKSTVDSQ
-586 KVQSERQLE
+586 KVQSERQEE

-617 EIADKQS
+617 ELADKQS
-624 RPSMNIEDVSNM
+624 RPALNIEDVSNM
-636 IIEGVVSRMKA
+636 IIEGVVNRMKA
-647 AAGGGAPPPLPPD
+647 AAGGGAPPPLPPG
-660 GDPVP
+660 GDPAP
-665 MEFDA
+665 IEFNV
-670 DAPPFVPPSRKMVV
+670 DAPSFVPSSRKLVV
-684 SNRKGKVA
+684 SNRRGRVA
-692 RAAKKTHEVSK
+692 RAVKKTHDVSK
-703 KLLTWKSRAALVWK
+703 KLLTWKSRVALVGK
-717 FGSRILGRART
+717 LGSRLLGRART
-728 ATLVNGLLGG
+728 ATLLNGLLGG
-738 GAVLGHVMSRRL
+738 GAVLGHVMGPRL
-750 VTAIFGAATG
+750 VTAIVGAATG
-760 IGSLVSITTSILPAV
+760 IGSLVSIANSILPAV
-775 KAISGYLAKYLVKY
+775 KAISGYLAKYLAKY

-797 RQLTRQ
+797 RLLGRQ

-813 LTELRGVPDGDRFN
+813 LTELRGAPDGDRFN
-827 QAPGILRDLLSK
+827 LAPGILRDLLSK
-839 IGEFKPIVLPPVMN
+839 IGEFKPIVVPPVMN
-853 YGRFE
+853 YGRLE

-864 RFRSVIPLVERSKPI
+864 RFRSVISLAARSEPI

-901 VDYKK
+901 ADYKK
-906 ATAKRRATRVK
+906 ATVKRRATRVK
-917 KIEQRRTNDPL
+917 KIEHRRMNDPL

>member
-1 MPYKITTQHYKDIK
+1 MPFKITTQKYKDIANNYK
-15 PKKFEGYLVS
+15 GNLVS
-25 EISAA
+25 EISGS

-44 GRQMMF
+44 KKEMAF
-50 YDATEATTI
+50 YDATDATTI
-59 DESEGKD
+59 DEEEGKK
-66 LMAFYDDYADD
+66 LMAFYDDDDD
-77 TTTMDEDEGKKLM
+77 TTTMDEEEGKKLM
-90 AYYMDKANLKTNI
+90 AYYMDKTNI
-103 KSPVGKPL
+103 KSAVGKPL

-125 FPDVDVSTD
+125 FPDESVSID
-134 LNWDGDTELESE
+134 PNWDGDTDIESE
-146 DENDVKEREALHEA
+146 DENVEREKEALHDA

-168 NKPQVQ
+168 NRPQVQ

-188 DPVVSKMLIG
+188 DPVVSKMLVG
-198 MNPEEREKAGQ
+198 MSPEEREKATN

-227 AISDPPVNIFVKSA
+227 AIPDPPVSIFVKSA

-263 PGFFDMVAFTVSQNP
+263 PGFFDMVAWTVSQNA
-278 NTSFEDKK
+278 NTTYEDKK

-297 MFIMRADLLN
+297 MFIMRTDLLS
-307 KTEII
+307 KTDSI
-312 VKNETKTILDYQ
+312 VKSETKTLLDYQ
-324 ERTLTQIAKEYSR
+324 EKALAQIGREYSR

-346 VEEMRRLSG
+346 AEEMRRLSG

-398 NLSRQETLYND
+398 NLSRQETLYD
-409 LTKSFT
+409 GLTKSFT
-415 NVMEKLNSQSQ
+415 TVMAKLNSQSQ

-465 NLTNMLGVMKEIRK
+465 NLTNMLGVIKEIRN

-508 KVKTQYDRDLLI
+508 KAKTLYDRKLLI

-527 RLSTMVPEIKASAD
+527 RLSTIVPEIKASAD
-541 NVQVIASNY
+541 SVQVIASNY

-576 SFEKSTVDLQ
+576 SFEKSTVDSQ

-617 EIADKQS
+617 EVADKQS

-636 IIEGVVSRMKA
+636 IIEGVVNRMKA
-647 AAGGGAPPPLPPD
+647 AAGGGAPPPPP
-660 GDPVP
+660 GDSGPSLFNV
-665 MEFDA
+665 
-670 DAPPFVPPSRKMVV
+670 DAPAFVPSSRKLVV
-684 SNRKGKVA
+684 SNRRGKVA
-692 RAAKKTHEVSK
+692 RAAKKTHDVSK
-703 KLLTWKSRAALVWK
+703 KLLTWKSRVALVGK
-717 FGSRILGRART
+717 LGSRLLGRART
-728 ATLVNGLLGG
+728 ATLLNGLLGG
-738 GAVLGHVMSRRL
+738 GAVLGHVMGPRL
-750 VTAIFGAATG
+750 VTAIVGAATG
-760 IGSLVSITTSILPAV
+760 IGSLVSIANNILPAV
-775 KAISGYLAKYLVKY
+775 KAISGYLAKYLAKY

-803 TELLETAIAR
+803 TALLETAIAR

-827 QAPGILRDLLSK
+827 LAPGVLRDLLSN

-853 YGRFE
+853 YGRLE

-864 RFRSVIPLVERSKPI
+864 RFRSVISLAELSKPI

-901 VDYKK
+901 ADYKK
-906 ATAKRRATRVK
+906 ATVKRRATRVK
-917 KIEQRRTNDPL
+917 KIEHRRTNDPL

>member
-1 MPYKITTQHYKDIK
+1 MPYKITTQSYKDIK
-15 PKKFEGYLVS
+15 PKKFEGNLVS
-25 EISAA
+25 EISG
-30 ESDYDGPTIDESVG
+30 SDSEYDGPTIDE
-44 GRQMMF
+44 
-50 YDATEATTI
+50 E
-59 DESEGKD
+59 EGKK
-66 LMAFYDDYADD
+66 LMAFYDDDD
-77 TTTMDEDEGKKLM
+77 TTTMDEEEGKKLM
-90 AYYMDKANLKTNI
+90 AYYVDKTNI

-125 FPDVDVSTD
+125 FPDESVSID
-134 LNWDGDTELESE
+134 PNWDGDTDIESE
-146 DENDVKEREALHEA
+146 DENVEKEKEALNDA

-168 NKPQVQ
+168 SRPQVQ

-180 SGSSAVQV
+180 SGSSSVQV

-198 MNPEEREKAGQ
+198 MNPEEREKASK
-209 LIYDSVSKM
+209 LIYDSVSQM
-218 RSAVEQVVP
+218 RNAVEQVVP

-241 GQDIPLTSRNVLEL
+241 GQDIPLTSRNVLDL

-263 PGFFDMVAFTVSQNP
+263 PGFFDMVAWTVSQNP

-297 MFIMRADLLN
+297 MFIMRTDLLN
-307 KTEII
+307 KTESI
-312 VKNETKTILDYQ
+312 VKTETKTILDYQ
-324 ERTLTQIAKEYSR
+324 EKALVQISREYSR

-346 VEEMRRLSG
+346 AEEMRRLSG

-373 LARQNAT
+373 LARQTAT

-398 NLSRQETLYND
+398 NLSRQETLYD
-409 LTKSFT
+409 GLRKSFT
-415 NVMEKLNSQSQ
+415 DVMEKLNSQSR

-432 EMVDGLK
+432 EMVEGLK
-439 KEIQELKNQGNALS
+439 KEIQTLKDQGNALS

-465 NLTNMLGVMKEIRK
+465 NLTNMLGVMKEIRNS
-479 TKVEADTIKAELLQA
+479 KVEADTIKAELLQA

-508 KVKTQYDRDLLI
+508 KAKTLYDRNLLI

-527 RLSTMVPEIKASAD
+527 KMSTIVPEIKASAD
-541 NVQVIASNY
+541 SVQVIASNY

-576 SFEKSTVDLQ
+576 SFEKSTVDSQ
-586 KVQSERQLE
+586 KIQSERQLE

-617 EIADKQS
+617 ELADKQS
-624 RPSMNIEDVSNM
+624 RPAMNIEDVSNM
-636 IIEGVVSRMKA
+636 IIEGVVNRMKA
-647 AAGGGAPPPLPPD
+647 AAGGGAPPPLPPG
-660 GDPVP
+660 GDPP
-665 MEFDA
+665 SIEFNV
-670 DAPPFVPPSRKMVV
+670 DAPSFVPSSRKLVV
-684 SNRKGKVA
+684 SNRRGKVA
-692 RAAKKTHEVSK
+692 RAAKKTHDVSK
-703 KLLTWKSRAALVWK
+703 KLLTWKSRVALVGK
-717 FGSRILGRART
+717 LGSRLLGRART
-728 ATLVNGLLGG
+728 ATLLNGLLGG
-738 GAVLGHVMSRRL
+738 GAVLGHVMGPRL
-750 VTAIFGAATG
+750 VTAIVGAATG
-760 IGSLVSITTSILPAV
+760 IGSLVSIANSILPAV
-775 KAISGYLAKYLVKY
+775 KAISGYLAKYLAKY

-797 RQLTRQ
+797 RLLGRQ

-827 QAPGILRDLLSK
+827 LAPGILRDLLSK
-839 IGEFKPIVLPPVMN
+839 IGEFKPIVVPPVMN
-853 YGRFE
+853 YGRLE

-864 RFRSVIPLVERSKPI
+864 RFRSVISLAELSKPI

>member
-1 MPYKITTQHYKDIK
+1 MPFKIKTENYKDIAK
-15 PKKFEGYLVS
+15 NYKGNLVS
-25 EISAA
+25 EISAT
-30 ESDYDGPTIDESVG
+30 ESEYDGPTIDESVG

-50 YDATEATTI
+50 FDASEATTI
-59 DESEGKD
+59 DEAEGKN
-66 LMAFYDDYADD
+66 LMAFVDDYDDD

-90 AYYMDKANLKTNI
+90 AYYMDKTNI

-111 VRQAEAAREALAKM
+111 VRQAEAARASLAKM

-134 LNWDGDTELESE
+134 PNWDGDTELESE
-146 DENDVKEREALHEA
+146 DENDVKEREALNDA
-160 AEERISVM
+160 AEERIAVM

-188 DPVVSKMLIG
+188 DPVVSKMLVG
-198 MNPEEREKAGQ
+198 MSPEEREKASN
-209 LIYDSVSKM
+209 LIFDSVSKM

-227 AISDPPVNIFVKSA
+227 AISDPPVSIFVKSA
-241 GQDIPLTSRNVLEL
+241 GQDIPLTSRNVLDL

-263 PGFFDMVAFTVSQNP
+263 PGFFDMVAWTVSQNP
-278 NTSFEDKK
+278 NTSFDDKK
-286 EMYKWCMMVKG
+286 EMYKWCMTVKG
-297 MFIMRADLLN
+297 MFIMRTDLLN
-307 KTEII
+307 KTETI

-324 ERTLTQIAKEYSR
+324 EKALVQISREYSR

-398 NLSRQETLYND
+398 NLSRQETLYD
-409 LTKSFT
+409 GLTKSFT
-415 NVMEKLNSQSQ
+415 TVMEKLNSQSQ

-465 NLTNMLGVMKEIRK
+465 NLTNMLGVMKEIRN

-508 KVKTQYDRDLLI
+508 KAKTLYDRNLLI

-541 NVQVIASNY
+541 SVQVIASNY

-576 SFEKSTVDLQ
+576 SFEKSTVDSQ

-617 EIADKQS
+617 EVADKQS

-647 AAGGGAPPPLPPD
+647 AAGGGAPPPPPG

-665 MEFDA
+665 MEFDV
-670 DAPPFVPPSRKMVV
+670 DAPSFVPSSRQLVV
-684 SNRKGKVA
+684 SNRRGKVA

-717 FGSRILGRART
+717 LGSRILGRART

-738 GAVLGHVMSRRL
+738 GAVLGHVMSPRL
-750 VTAIFGAATG
+750 LTAVVGAATG
-760 IGSLVSITTSILPAV
+760 IGSLVSIANSILPAV

-797 RQLTRQ
+797 RLLGRQ

-827 QAPGILRDLLSK
+827 RAPGILRDLLSK

-853 YGRFE
+853 YGRLE

-864 RFRSVIPLVERSKPI
+864 RFRSVMSLAERSKPI

-906 ATAKRRATRVK
+906 ATVKRRATRVK

>member
-1 MPYKITTQHYKDIK
+1 MPYKITTESYKDITK
-15 PKKFEGYLVS
+15 NYKGNLVS
-25 EISAA
+25 EISDS
-30 ESDYDGPTIDESVG
+30 ESEYDGPTIDESVG
-44 GRQMMF
+44 RR
-50 YDATEATTI
+50 E
-59 DESEGKD
+59 
-66 LMAFYDDYADD
+66 MAFFDDDD
-77 TTTMDEDEGKKLM
+77 ATTMDEEDGKKLM
-90 AYYMDKANLKTNI
+90 AYYVDKTNI
-103 KSPVGKPL
+103 KSEVGKPL
-111 VRQAEAAREALAKM
+111 VRQAEAARAALAKM
-125 FPDVDVSTD
+125 FGDEEVSID
-134 LNWDGDTELESE
+134 PNWDGDTDIESE
-146 DENDVKEREALHEA
+146 DENAEKEKEALHDA

-168 NKPQVQ
+168 SKPQVQ

-198 MNPEEREKAGQ
+198 MSQEEREKASK
-209 LIYDSVSKM
+209 LIFDSVSQM
-218 RSAVEQVVP
+218 RNAVEKVVP
-227 AISDPPVNIFVKSA
+227 AISDPPVDIFVKSA
-241 GQDIPLTSRNVLEL
+241 GQDIPLTSRNVLDL

-263 PGFFDMVAFTVSQNP
+263 PGFFDMVALTVAQNS

-286 EMYKWCMMVKG
+286 KMYEWCMVVKG
-297 MFIMRADLLN
+297 MFMMRTKLLN
-307 KTEII
+307 NTESIIKT
-312 VKNETKTILDYQ
+312 ETKTILDYQ
-324 ERTLTQIAKEYSR
+324 EKALVQIGREYSR
-337 YLQVCDQHS
+337 YLQVCDQQS
-346 VEEMRRLSG
+346 AEEMRRLSG

-398 NLSRQETLYND
+398 NLSRQETLYD
-409 LTKSFT
+409 GLTKSFT
-415 NVMEKLNSQSQ
+415 DVMEKLNNQSR

-453 QEQREHINTLIT
+453 QEQREHINTLIAK
-465 NLTNMLGVMKEIRK
+465 LTNMLGVMKEIHN
-479 TKVEADTIKAELLQA
+479 TKVEADRIKAELLEA
-494 LSSITTLNEAAEGV
+494 LSSIRTLNEAAEGV
-508 KVKTQYDRDLLI
+508 KAKTLYDRNLLI

-527 RLSTMVPEIKASAD
+527 RLSSIVPELKASAD
-541 NVQVIASNY
+541 SVQVTASNY
-550 GKAILENNTIMNT
+550 GKTILENNSIMNT

-576 SFEKSTVDLQ
+576 TFEKSTVDSQ
-586 KVQSERQLE
+586 NVQSERQQE
-595 LLKAIQAASG
+595 LLKAIQTASG

-624 RPSMNIEDVSNM
+624 RPAMNIEDVSNM
-636 IIEGVVSRMKA
+636 IIEGVVNRMKA
-647 AAGGGAPPPLPPD
+647 AAGGGAPPPPPG

-665 MEFDA
+665 MEFDI
-670 DAPPFVPPSRKMVV
+670 DAPAFVPSSKKVVV
-684 SNRKGKVA
+684 SNRRGKVA

-703 KLLTWKSRAALVWK
+703 KLLTWKSRVALVGK
-717 FGSRILGRART
+717 LGSRILGRART
-728 ATLVNGLLGG
+728 ATLLNGLLGG
-738 GAVLGHVMSRRL
+738 GAVLGHVMGPRL
-750 VTAIFGAATG
+750 VTAIVGAATG
-760 IGSLVSITTSILPAV
+760 IGSLVSIANSILPAV
-775 KAISGYLAKYLVKY
+775 KAISGYLAQYLAKY

-797 RQLTRQ
+797 RLLGRQ
-803 TELLETAIAR
+803 TQLLEEAIAR

-827 QAPGILRDLLSK
+827 RAPGILRDLLSK
-839 IGEFKPIVLPPVMN
+839 IGEFKPIVVPPVMN
-853 YGRFE
+853 YGRLE

-864 RFRSVIPLVERSKPI
+864 RFRSVISLAARSKPI

-917 KIEQRRTNDPL
+917 KIEHRRTNDPL

>member
-1 MPYKITTQHYKDIK
+1 MPFKITTQHYKDIK

-25 EISAA
+25 EISAT

-44 GRQMMF
+44 KKEMVF
-50 YDATEATTI
+50 YDATDAATI
-59 DESEGKD
+59 DESVGGK
-66 LMAFYDDYADD
+66 LMEFYDDYDDD

-90 AYYMDKANLKTNI
+90 AYYMDKTNI

-134 LNWDGDTELESE
+134 PNWDGDTELESE
-146 DENDVKEREALHEA
+146 DENVEKEKEALHDA
-160 AEERISVM
+160 AEERIAVM
-168 NKPQVQ
+168 SKPQVQ

-218 RSAVEQVVP
+218 RSAVENVVP

-241 GQDIPLTSRNVLEL
+241 GQDIPLTSRNVLDL

-263 PGFFDMVAFTVSQNP
+263 PGFFDMVAYTVSQNP
-278 NTSFEDKK
+278 NTSMEDKK

-297 MFIMRADLLN
+297 MFIMRTDLLS
-307 KTEII
+307 KTDSI
-312 VKNETKTILDYQ
+312 VKTETKTILDYQ
-324 ERTLTQIAKEYSR
+324 EKALVQISREYSR

-346 VEEMRRLSG
+346 AEEMRRLSG

-398 NLSRQETLYND
+398 NLSRQETLYD
-409 LTKSFT
+409 GLTKSFT
-415 NVMEKLNSQSQ
+415 TLMEKLNSQSK
-426 DLSSTQ
+426 DLASTQ

-439 KEIQELKNQGNALS
+439 KEIQEIKNQGNTLS
-453 QEQREHINTLIT
+453 QEQREHMNTLIT
-465 NLTNMLGVMKEIRK
+465 NLTNMLKVATEVRK
-479 TKVEADTIKAELLQA
+479 TKIEADTIKAELLGA

-508 KVKTQYDRDLLI
+508 KAKTEYDRKLLI
-520 SSGDILQ
+520 TSGDILQ
-527 RLSTMVPEIKASAD
+527 RLSTIVPEIKASAD
-541 NVQVIASNY
+541 SVQVTASNY

-576 SFEKSTVDLQ
+576 TFEKSTVDSQ
-586 KVQSERQLE
+586 KIQSERQAE

-605 GQSLVNVMAAIK
+605 GQSLANVMAAIK
-617 EIADKQS
+617 ELADKQS
-624 RPSMNIEDVSNM
+624 KPSMNIEDVSNM
-636 IIEGVVSRMKA
+636 IIEGVVTRMKA
-647 AAGGGAPPPLPPD
+647 AAGGGAPPPLPPG

-665 MEFDA
+665 MEFDV
-670 DAPPFVPPSRKMVV
+670 DAPSFVPSSRQVVV
-684 SNRKGKVA
+684 SNRRGKVA

-703 KLLTWKSRAALVWK
+703 KLLTWKKRVALVGK
-717 FGSRILGRART
+717 FSSRLLGRNRT
-728 ATLVNGLLGG
+728 ATLLNGLLGG
-738 GAVLGHVMSRRL
+738 GAVLGHVMGPRL
-750 VTAIFGAATG
+750 LTAVVGAATG
-760 IGSLVSITTSILPAV
+760 IGSLVSIANSILPAV
-775 KAISGYLAKYLVKY
+775 KAISGYLAKYLAKY

-813 LTELRGVPDGDRFN
+813 LTELRGAPDGDRFN
-827 QAPGILRDLLSK
+827 RAPGILRDLLSK
-839 IGEFKPIVLPPVMN
+839 IGEFKPILLPPVMN

-858 MMTPEE
+858 FMTPEE
-864 RFRSVIPLVERSKPI
+864 RFRSVIPLAERSKPI

-906 ATAKRRATRVK
+906 ATVKRRATRVK
-917 KIEQRRTNDPL
+917 KIEHRRTNDPL